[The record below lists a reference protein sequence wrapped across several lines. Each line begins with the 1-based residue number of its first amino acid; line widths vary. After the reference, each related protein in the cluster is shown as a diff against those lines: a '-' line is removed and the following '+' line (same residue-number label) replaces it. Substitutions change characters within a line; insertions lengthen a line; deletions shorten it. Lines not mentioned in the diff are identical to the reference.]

1 MLFTSV
7 SAAGFPLFHPI
18 FKSTI
23 DTACIKNIVHRS
35 ANCYN
40 KSNNLVLTAVKGAIQ
55 RMAKKKI
62 KGTRILAAVLTAAMV
77 FTQTPYTALAAE
89 SDAGF
94 VTVQNET
101 EQTGQADDGTGD
113 NGETGD
119 VSGSDET
126 GDMPGGTGDNGEN
139 GGTGD
144 ISDNNGNNGETGDVS
159 DGNGGTGDV
168 SGPDS
173 EASVSGNDITV
184 YSEEEAGTGSLTV
197 EGNSESYS
205 YDAENDVITVKN
217 GAELTFHSADGYGAE
232 NYSHTRI
239 YVEKD
244 AKATLTLDG
253 VYINVSDKAVS
264 PLEIAENSAGV
275 VSVVLK
281 NNNVLIAGEKAA
293 GIQKNGTAEGTLTI
307 SGSGALTAQGGKY
320 GAGIGSGY
328 EKAGSN
334 ISISGEEVTATGGY
348 GGAGI
353 GGGMYGAGISITIS
367 GGMVTATGGSYGAGI
382 GSGYHES
389 ASNIIISGGTI
400 IATGGYNGAGIGGG
414 KNGVG
419 SDISISGGEVTAAGG
434 SYGAGIGG
442 GYYGVGSNISISGGE
457 VTATGG
463 SCGAG
468 IGGGYYGV
476 GSNITISG
484 GTVTATGRGT
494 KSDIGGGNGGSTGT
508 VTITGGS
515 VKTTNSVLTGVI
527 NGNDTVYCT
536 VVDLTDEYGTEA
548 AVTDASETAYGMKDV
563 MTDADGKIYM
573 YLPAGE
579 TSILLGMYYYT
590 GTVSAEAG
598 ADNCLTRGK
607 CRYDLQVVGDPTY
620 YNRDEDSHII
630 QIKDGANL
638 TIKSADGY
646 GKDNYSQTRI
656 QIEANASVTL
666 TLDGAYMDA
675 SAIPYISSPI
685 LIPENSTGNVNII
698 LKGENGLKAGKYYAA
713 IQKNGDAENI
723 GTLTISGDGS
733 LMAAGG
739 YNAAGIGSGAD
750 KPVKNIVINSGT
762 VTATGGDSA
771 AGIGSGYYGAGSN
784 ITISGGTVT
793 ATGGESGAGIGGGSD
808 RSGSNI
814 TISGG
819 TVTAT
824 GRENGAGI
832 GGGFY
837 GEGND
842 ITISGGTVTATSLT
856 VRKENYSTGA
866 GIGGGACGNGSNIT
880 ITGGTVIAT
889 AIAEA
894 GKISTG
900 AGIGGGYSKEGNHIT
915 ISGGTVTATSIA
927 KGEDGTT
934 GAGIGGGY
942 GGMGNHITIS
952 GGTVTAIS
960 SVTGEY
966 GCGGAGIGGGYS
978 REGNNIT
985 ISGGTVTALST
996 ADDASNEGYGIGSG
1010 WGANDSTPMVTGGN
1024 IKVNKLCGI
1033 QGKDGNE
1040 LYDAYPA
1047 RADLLLLAGK
1057 NAAVGNPVL
1066 QTYNKKTG
1074 ETKTLSYNLN
1084 DVCTMEDGYL
1094 YMYLPVDT
1102 EDTVTRLVFDNAVY
1116 EAAVKEFNYENQ
1128 PDRFN
1133 DFALISSTDGKAE
1146 YGEVLREDVPE
1157 DGIIPDGIWM
1167 SDLQAGGYTYTG
1179 KAITPSFRVYDG
1191 KKMLAVKKDYTVSYK
1206 NNINAATADDAKKAP
1221 TITVKSTGNYK
1232 GTETRTF
1239 TINPASMDV
1248 TEQRINIDN
1257 LYLAAPTGKNPK
1269 GIKAVPVVT
1278 DNGKKLSENK
1288 DYTVN
1293 HVTLNEQNAEN
1304 KNANSYVN
1312 PGKYTVEITGK
1323 GNYTGTRQIT
1333 VTLTDVAKEQILM
1346 SKVTVAKVPDMT
1358 YDADF
1363 CEGKNAAGMTPALTV
1378 TYGSG
1383 KNKVTLYKEGDV
1395 NAAGETVSAE
1405 NADYTVTWINN
1416 KYVGTATAVLT
1427 GTGKI
1432 LEDGTVSGTY
1442 FGEKRITFKIKGTAL
1457 SASMVSWADGSKNVS
1472 VVYNGEEQEP
1482 LVRVSLQKKV
1492 KDENGKTVTQTV
1504 YLGEYNDYFN
1514 IGDYKVS
1521 YLKNVDAG
1529 TATVVVTGA
1538 GGYTGT
1544 VKKTFKIT
1552 QADLSAA
1559 DMEAKI
1565 AANGTQGTYGNNASD
1580 GSNASGSGD
1589 AADSAI
1595 KVSFVKNGAKPAV
1608 VVTAKL
1614 ANGSTVTLKEGKDY
1628 TITYANNKAVSEGKN
1643 LTEKKLPLITV
1654 KGKGNFKGSVKQTFT
1669 ITNKSLA
1676 DTVNPITVAV
1686 TDVAANKNKGKFVSK
1701 PVVTDADGV
1710 KLKEK
1715 TDYTLTY
1722 SLLTEGGAVE
1732 LDTKTGIV
1740 NEPGSIVRITITGA
1754 GNYQGEGSVLTA
1766 DYRITEF
1773 DFAKVTVKVVP
1784 KTLPY
1789 TTKPVTLTEDDLIL
1803 TMKVGTGKQA
1813 VVEKLSLI
1821 TDGDDTKDG
1830 YKIIGYK
1837 NNVNKG
1843 TAQVTLQ
1850 GCGKYGGTKT
1860 VKFYIGTRPFL
1871 WWLRNV

>member
-1 MLFTSV
+1 
-7 SAAGFPLFHPI
+7 
-18 FKSTI
+18 
-23 DTACIKNIVHRS
+23 
-35 ANCYN
+35 
-40 KSNNLVLTAVKGAIQ
+40 
-55 RMAKKKI
+55 MAKKKI
-62 KGTRILAAVLTAAMV
+62 KGTRILAAILTAAMV
-77 FTQTPYTALAAE
+77 FTSTPYTALAAE
-89 SDAGF
+89 SEAGY

-113 NGETGD
+113 ISDNNGGNGETGD
-119 VSGSDET
+119 VSG
-126 GDMPGGTGDNGEN
+126 
-139 GGTGD
+139 
-144 ISDNNGNNGETGDVS
+144 
-159 DGNGGTGDV
+159 GNGGTGDV
-168 SGPDS
+168 SGGSGRDVSGPDS
-173 EASVSGNDITV
+173 EVSVSGNDIAV
-184 YSEEEAGTGSLTV
+184 YGATATGTLTV
-197 EGNSESYS
+197 EGNSGSYS
-205 YDAENDVITVKN
+205 YDAEKDVITVKN

-232 NYSHTRI
+232 NPSQTRI

-264 PLEIAENSAGV
+264 PLEIAEDSTGA

-281 NNNVLIAGEKAA
+281 GSNALTAGEKAA
-293 GIQKNGTAEGTLTI
+293 GIQKNGTADGTLTI

-334 ISISGEEVTATGGY
+334 ISISGGEVTATGG
-348 GGAGI
+348 
-353 GGGMYGAGISITIS
+353 
-367 GGMVTATGGSYGAGI
+367 
-382 GSGYHES
+382 E
-389 ASNIIISGGTI
+389 
-400 IATGGYNGAGIGGG
+400 NGAGIGGG
-414 KNGVG
+414 DSRDGN
-419 SDISISGGEVTAAGG
+419 D
-434 SYGAGIGG
+434 
-442 GYYGVGSNISISGGE
+442 
-457 VTATGG
+457 
-463 SCGAG
+463 
-468 IGGGYYGV
+468 
-476 GSNITISG
+476 ITISG
-484 GTVTATGRGT
+484 GTVTATGGGYGAG
-494 KSDIGGGNGGSTGT
+494 IGGGNWGSTGK

-515 VKTTNSVLTGVI
+515 VKTTKGVLTGVT
-527 NGNDTVYCT
+527 NGTDEVYCT
-536 VVDLTDEYGTEA
+536 VVDLTEEFGIEA
-548 AVTDASETAYGMKDV
+548 AVTDVGETAYGMKDV

-598 ADNCLTRGK
+598 ADNRLTRGK
-607 CRYDLQVVGDPTY
+607 CRYDLLVLGDPAY
-620 YNRDEDSHII
+620 YERNEIPQGI
-630 QIKDGANL
+630 LIKDGANL
-638 TIKSADGY
+638 TVKSGNGY

-656 QIEANASVTL
+656 EIEKDASVTL
-666 TLDGAYMDA
+666 TLDGT
-675 SAIPYISSPI
+675 YIDTIDTTDSPI

-698 LKGENGLKAGKYYAA
+698 LKGENGLKAGRYYAA
-713 IQKNGDAENI
+713 IQKDGDAENI
-723 GTLTISGDGS
+723 GTLTISGDGA
-733 LMAAGG
+733 LIAQGG
-739 YNAAGIGSGAD
+739 KQGAGIGGGHEKAGN
-750 KPVKNIVINSGT
+750 NIVISGGE
-762 VTATGGDSA
+762 VTATGGEYA
-771 AGIGSGYYGAGSN
+771 AGIGGGMYGSGSS

-793 ATGGESGAGIGGGSD
+793 ATGGECGAGVGSGYYE
-808 RSGSNI
+808 SGSNI

-819 TVTAT
+819 TVIAQ
-824 GRENGAGI
+824 GGNQGAGI
-832 GGGFY
+832 GGGKS
-837 GEGND
+837 GAGNNID
-842 ITISGGTVTATSLT
+842 ISGGTVIATATAGDDGATGAGIGGGYAGMGNNITISGGTVTATST
-856 VRKENYSTGA
+856 ATGEYGCA
-866 GIGGGACGNGSNIT
+866 
-880 ITGGTVIAT
+880 
-889 AIAEA
+889 
-894 GKISTG
+894 G
-900 AGIGGGYSKEGNHIT
+900 AGIGGGY
-915 ISGGTVTATSIA
+915 ACM
-927 KGEDGTT
+927 
-934 GAGIGGGY
+934 GIG
-942 GGMGNHITIS
+942 
-952 GGTVTAIS
+952 
-960 SVTGEY
+960 
-966 GCGGAGIGGGYS
+966 
-978 REGNNIT
+978 IT

-996 ADDASNEGYGIGSG
+996 ADEAYREGAGIGSG
-1010 WGANDSTPMVTGGN
+1010 CGTGISGPEIYGGN
-1024 IKVNKLCGI
+1024 IKASRLSGVL
-1033 QGKDGNE
+1033 GKEGKVY
-1040 LYDAYPA
+1040 LA

-1057 NAAVGNPVL
+1057 NAVVGNPVL

-1074 ETKTLSYNLN
+1074 ETKTLSYNLK

-1094 YMYLPVDT
+1094 YMYLPADT

-1116 EAAVKEFNYENQ
+1116 EATVKKFDYGLEPGRYS
-1128 PDRFN
+1128 
-1133 DFALISSTDGKAE
+1133 DFTLINSTDGKAE
-1146 YGEVLREDVPE
+1146 YGEVLREDVPD

-1206 NNINAATADDAKKAP
+1206 NNIKAATADDAKKAP

-1239 TINPASMDV
+1239 TINPASMDA

-1257 LYLAAPTGKNPK
+1257 LYLAAPAGKNPK

-1304 KNANSYVN
+1304 KNANSYVT

-1333 VTLTDVAKEQILM
+1333 VILADVAKEQILM
-1346 SKVTVAKVPDMT
+1346 SKVTVARVPDVT
-1358 YDADF
+1358 YDADL
-1363 CEGKNAAGMTPALTV
+1363 CDGNNAKGMTPALTV

-1416 KYVGTATAVLT
+1416 RYVGTATAVLT

-1432 LEDGTVSGTY
+1432 LEDGTVSGQY

-1457 SASMVSWADGSKNVS
+1457 SASMVSWVDGSKNVS
-1472 VVYNGEEQEP
+1472 VVYNGGEQEP
-1482 LVRVSLQKKV
+1482 RVRVSLQKKV
-1492 KDENGKTVTQTV
+1492 KGKDGKMVTQTT
-1504 YLGEYNDYFN
+1504 YLREYDEYAQY
-1514 IGDYKVS
+1514 GDYKVS

-1529 TATVVVTGA
+1529 TATVVITGA

-1552 QADLSAA
+1552 QADLAA
-1559 DMEAKI
+1559 EGTEAKI
-1565 AANGTQGTYGNNASD
+1565 GV
-1580 GSNASGSGD
+1580 
-1589 AADSAI
+1589 ADSI
-1595 KVSFVKNGAKPAV
+1595 PFVKNGAKPAI
-1608 VVTAKL
+1608 VVTAKM
-1614 ANGSTVTLKEGKDY
+1614 ANGNTVTLKEGKDY
-1628 TITYANNKAVSEGKN
+1628 TVTYANNKAVSEGKN

-1654 KGKGNFKGSVKQTFT
+1654 KGKGNFKGSIKQNFT

-1676 DTVNPITVAV
+1676 DTVNPITVTV
-1686 TDVAANKNKGKFVSK
+1686 VDVPVNKNKGKFVSK
-1701 PVVTDADGV
+1701 PVVTDETGT

-1715 TDYTLTY
+1715 TDYTLSY
-1722 SLLTEGGAVE
+1722 SLLMANGEETK
-1732 LDTKTGIV
+1732 LDVKKDVV

-1766 DYRITEF
+1766 DYRITES
-1773 DFAKVTVKVVP
+1773 DFKKVTVKVVP

-1789 TTKPVTLTEDDLIL
+1789 TTKPVTLTEEDLIL

-1813 VVEKLSLI
+1813 VVEELKLI

>member
-1 MLFTSV
+1 
-7 SAAGFPLFHPI
+7 
-18 FKSTI
+18 
-23 DTACIKNIVHRS
+23 
-35 ANCYN
+35 
-40 KSNNLVLTAVKGAIQ
+40 
-55 RMAKKKI
+55 MAKKKI
-62 KGTRILAAVLTAAMV
+62 RGTRILAAVLMVAMV

-89 SDAGF
+89 SEVGF

-101 EQTGQADDGTGD
+101 EQTGQADDGN
-113 NGETGD
+113 NGETGENGD

-126 GDMPGGTGDNGEN
+126 GDMPGDNGEN
-139 GGTGD
+139 GGNGGAGD
-144 ISDNNGNNGETGDVS
+144 VSDGDGETGDVS
-159 DGNGGTGDV
+159 DGNGETGDV

-173 EASVSGNDITV
+173 EVSVSGNDIAV
-184 YSEEEAGTGSLTV
+184 YGAAATATGTLTV
-197 EGNSESYS
+197 EGNSGSYS

-217 GAELTFHSADGYGAE
+217 GANLTFHSADGYGAE
-232 NYSHTRI
+232 NPSQTRI

-244 AKATLTLDG
+244 AKATLILDG
-253 VYINVSDKAVS
+253 VYINVSDKAAS
-264 PLEIAENSAGV
+264 PLEIAEDSTGA

-281 NNNVLIAGEKAA
+281 GSNALTAGEKAA
-293 GIQKNGTAEGTLTI
+293 GIQKNGTADGTLTI
-307 SGSGALTAQGGKY
+307 SGSGTLTAQGGEYGAGIGGGKNGAGSNISISGGEVTATGGHG

-334 ISISGEEVTATGGY
+334 ISISGGEVTATGGY

-353 GGGMYGAGISITIS
+353 GGGMYGAGSSITIS
-367 GGMVTATGGSYGAGI
+367 GGMVTTTGGA
-382 GSGYHES
+382 
-389 ASNIIISGGTI
+389 
-400 IATGGYNGAGIGGG
+400 
-414 KNGVG
+414 
-419 SDISISGGEVTAAGG
+419 
-434 SYGAGIGG
+434 YGAGIGG
-442 GYYGVGSNISISGGE
+442 GYCGVGSNITITGGII
-457 VTATGG
+457 TATGG

-468 IGGGYYGV
+468 IGGGDSRDGNDI
-476 GSNITISG
+476 SISG

-494 KSDIGGGNGGSTGT
+494 KSDIGGGTGGSTGK

-515 VKTTNSVLTGVI
+515 VKTTNGALTGVT
-527 NGNDTVYCT
+527 NGTDTVYYT
-536 VVDLTDEYGTEA
+536 EVDLSEEYGAEA
-548 AVTDASETAYGMKDV
+548 AVTDVGETAYGMKDV

-573 YLPAGE
+573 YLPADENG
-579 TSILLGMYYYT
+579 TTIVFGTHFYS

-598 ADNCLTRGK
+598 ADNRLTRGTECK
-607 CRYDLQVVGDPTY
+607 YSLLVLGDSAY
-620 YNRDEDSHII
+620 YERNESTQGIL
-630 QIKDGANL
+630 IKDGADL
-638 TIKSADGY
+638 IIKSANGY
-646 GKDNYSQTRI
+646 GKDNYSSMRI
-656 QIEANASVTL
+656 QIEENASVTL

-698 LKGENGLKAGKYYAA
+698 LKGENGLKAGRYYAA
-713 IQKNGDAENI
+713 IQKNGNAENI
-723 GTLTISGDGS
+723 GTLTISGDGA
-733 LMAAGG
+733 LIAQGG
-739 YNAAGIGSGAD
+739 KQGAGIGGGHEKAGN
-750 KPVKNIVINSGT
+750 NIVISGGE
-762 VTATGGDSA
+762 VTATGGEYA
-771 AGIGSGYYGAGSN
+771 AGIGGGMYGSGSSIA
-784 ITISGGTVT
+784 ISGGTVT
-793 ATGGESGAGIGGGSD
+793 ATGGECGAGVGSGYYE
-808 RSGSNI
+808 SGSNI

-819 TVTAT
+819 TVIAQ
-824 GRENGAGI
+824 GGNQGAGI
-832 GGGFY
+832 GGGK
-837 GEGND
+837 
-842 ITISGGTVTATSLT
+842 S
-856 VRKENYSTGA
+856 GA
-866 GIGGGACGNGSNIT
+866 GNNID
-880 ITGGTVIAT
+880 
-889 AIAEA
+889 
-894 GKISTG
+894 
-900 AGIGGGYSKEGNHIT
+900 

-927 KGEDGTT
+927 TGEYGCA

-942 GGMGNHITIS
+942 AGM
-952 GGTVTAIS
+952 
-960 SVTGEY
+960 
-966 GCGGAGIGGGYS
+966 
-978 REGNNIT
+978 GNNIT
-985 ISGGTVTALST
+985 ISGGTVTATSTATGEYGCAGAGIGGGYACMGIGIIISGGTVTALST
-996 ADDASNEGYGIGSG
+996 ADEAYWEGYGIGSG
-1010 WGANDSTPMVTGGN
+1010 CSTGISGPEIYGGN
-1024 IKVNKLCGI
+1024 IKASRLSGVL
-1033 QGKDGNE
+1033 GKDGDE
-1040 LYDAYPA
+1040 LHEAYLA

-1057 NAAVGNPVL
+1057 NAALGNPVL

-1074 ETKTLSYNLN
+1074 ETKTLSYNLK

-1094 YMYLPVDT
+1094 YMYLPADT

-1116 EAAVKEFNYENQ
+1116 EATVKKFDYELE
-1128 PDRFN
+1128 PGRYS
-1133 DFALISSTDGKAE
+1133 DFTLISSTDGKAE

-1239 TINPASMDV
+1239 TINPASLDA

-1257 LYLAAPTGKNPK
+1257 LYLAAPAGKNPK

-1293 HVTLNEQNAEN
+1293 HVTLNEQNPEN
-1304 KNANSYVN
+1304 KNANSYVT

-1333 VTLTDVAKEQILM
+1333 VTLADVAKEQILM
-1346 SKVTVAKVPDMT
+1346 SKVTVAKVPDVT
-1358 YDADF
+1358 YDADL
-1363 CEGKNAAGMTPALTV
+1363 CEGRSPAGMTPALTV

-1416 KYVGTATAVLT
+1416 RYVGTATAVLT

-1432 LEDGTVSGTY
+1432 LEDGTAIGTY

-1482 LVRVSLQKKV
+1482 EVRVSLQKKV
-1492 KDENGKTVTQTV
+1492 KGKDGKMVTQTT
-1504 YLGEYNDYFN
+1504 YLWEYDDYYKE
-1514 IGDYKVS
+1514 GDYKVS

-1529 TATVVVTGA
+1529 TATVVITGV

-1552 QADLSAA
+1552 QADLAA
-1559 DMEAKI
+1559 EGTEAKI
-1565 AANGTQGTYGNNASD
+1565 AAG
-1580 GSNASGSGD
+1580 GD

-1595 KVSFVKNGAKPAV
+1595 KVAFAKNGAKPAI

-1614 ANGSTVTLKEGKDY
+1614 ANGNTVTLKEGKDY
-1628 TITYANNKAVSEGKN
+1628 TVTYANNKAVSEGKN

-1676 DTVNPITVAV
+1676 DAVNPITVTVA
-1686 TDVAANKNKGKFVSK
+1686 DVPANKNKGKFVSK

-1715 TDYTLTY
+1715 TDYMLTY
-1722 SLLTEGGAVE
+1722 SLVTEGGAVE

-1740 NEPGSIVRITITGA
+1740 NEPGSIVRITITGV

-1773 DFAKVTVKVVP
+1773 DFKKVTIKVVP

-1789 TTKPVTLTEDDLIL
+1789 TMKPVTLTEDDLVI
-1803 TMKVGTGKQA
+1803 TMKVGTGRQA
-1813 VVEKLSLI
+1813 VVEELKLI

-1860 VKFYIGTRPFL
+1860 VKFYIGTRPFF
-1871 WWLRNV
+1871 WWIMP

>member
-1 MLFTSV
+1 
-7 SAAGFPLFHPI
+7 
-18 FKSTI
+18 
-23 DTACIKNIVHRS
+23 
-35 ANCYN
+35 
-40 KSNNLVLTAVKGAIQ
+40 
-55 RMAKKKI
+55 MAKKKI
-62 KGTRILAAVLTAAMV
+62 RGTRILAAVLMVAMV

-89 SDAGF
+89 SEVGF

-101 EQTGQADDGTGD
+101 EQTEQEEDVSGNA
-113 NGETGD
+113 GD
-119 VSGSDET
+119 VSGGSS
-126 GDMPGGTGDNGEN
+126 DNGEN
-139 GGTGD
+139 GDVSGGTGD
-144 ISDNNGNNGETGDVS
+144 ISDNNGGTGETGDVS
-159 DGNGGTGDV
+159 GGNGGTGDV
-168 SGPDS
+168 SGGSGRDVSGPDS
-173 EASVSGNDITV
+173 EVSVSGNDIAV
-184 YSEEEAGTGSLTV
+184 YGVATTATGTLTV
-197 EGNSESYS
+197 EGNSGSYS

-217 GAELTFHSADGYGAE
+217 GANLTFHSADGYGAE
-232 NYSHTRI
+232 NPSQTRI

-244 AKATLTLDG
+244 AKATLTLEG
-253 VYINVSDKAVS
+253 VYINVSDKAAS
-264 PLEIAENSAGV
+264 PLEIAEDSTGA

-281 NNNVLIAGEKAA
+281 GSNALTAGEKAA
-293 GIQKNGTAEGTLTI
+293 GIQKNGTADGTLTI

-320 GAGIGSGY
+320 GVGIGSGY
-328 EKAGSN
+328 HESASN
-334 ISISGEEVTATGGY
+334 ITISGGEVTATGGY

-353 GGGMYGAGISITIS
+353 GGGMYGAGSSITIS
-367 GGMVTATGGSYGAGI
+367 GGMVTTTGGNGGAGI

-389 ASNIIISGGTI
+389 ASNITISGGTI
-400 IATGGYNGAGIGGG
+400 IAKGGYNGAGIGGG
-414 KNGVG
+414 KNG
-419 SDISISGGEVTAAGG
+419 A
-434 SYGAGIGG
+434 
-442 GYYGVGSNISISGGE
+442 GSNIGISGGE

-463 SCGAG
+463 GYGAG

-476 GSNITISG
+476 GSNITITGGIITATGGSCGAGIGGGDSRDGNDITISG
-484 GTVTATGRGT
+484 GTVTATGGGYGVG
-494 KSDIGGGNGGSTGT
+494 IGGGTWGSTGK

-515 VKTTNSVLTGVI
+515 VKTTKGVLTGVT
-527 NGNDTVYCT
+527 NGTDEVYCT
-536 VVDLTDEYGTEA
+536 VVDLTEEFGIEA
-548 AVTDASETAYGMKDV
+548 AVTDVGETAYGMKDV

-598 ADNCLTRGK
+598 ADNRLTRGK
-607 CRYDLQVVGDPTY
+607 CRYDLQVVGDPAY
-620 YNRDEDSHII
+620 YDRDEDSHII

-638 TIKSADGY
+638 TIKSGNGY

-656 QIEANASVTL
+656 EIEKDASVTL
-666 TLDGAYMDA
+666 TLDGT
-675 SAIPYISSPI
+675 YIDTTDSPI

-698 LKGENGLKAGKYYAA
+698 LKGENGLKAGRYYAA
-713 IQKNGDAENI
+713 IQKDGDAENI
-723 GTLTISGDGS
+723 GTLTISGDGA
-733 LMAAGG
+733 LIAQGG
-739 YNAAGIGSGAD
+739 KQGAGIGGGHEKAGN
-750 KPVKNIVINSGT
+750 NIVISGGE
-762 VTATGGDSA
+762 VTATGGEYA
-771 AGIGSGYYGAGSN
+771 AGIGGGMYGSGSS

-793 ATGGESGAGIGGGSD
+793 ATGGECGAGVGSGYYE
-808 RSGSNI
+808 SGSNI

-819 TVTAT
+819 TVIAQ
-824 GRENGAGI
+824 GGNQGAGI
-832 GGGFY
+832 GGGKS
-837 GEGND
+837 GAGNNID
-842 ITISGGTVTATSLT
+842 ISGGTVIATATAGDDGATGAGIGGGYAGMGNNITISGGTVTATST
-856 VRKENYSTGA
+856 ATGEYGCA
-866 GIGGGACGNGSNIT
+866 
-880 ITGGTVIAT
+880 
-889 AIAEA
+889 
-894 GKISTG
+894 G
-900 AGIGGGYSKEGNHIT
+900 AGIGGGY
-915 ISGGTVTATSIA
+915 ACM
-927 KGEDGTT
+927 
-934 GAGIGGGY
+934 GIG
-942 GGMGNHITIS
+942 
-952 GGTVTAIS
+952 
-960 SVTGEY
+960 
-966 GCGGAGIGGGYS
+966 
-978 REGNNIT
+978 IT

-996 ADDASNEGYGIGSG
+996 ADEAYREGAGIGSG
-1010 WGANDSTPMVTGGN
+1010 CGTGISGPGIYGGN
-1024 IKVNKLCGI
+1024 IKASRLSGVF
-1033 QGKDGNE
+1033 GKEGE
-1040 LYDAYPA
+1040 VYLA
-1047 RADLLLLAGK
+1047 RADLLLLVGK
-1057 NAAVGNPVL
+1057 NAALGNPVL

-1074 ETKTLSYNLN
+1074 ETKTLSYNLK

-1094 YMYLPVDT
+1094 YMYLPADT
-1102 EDTVTRLVFDNAVY
+1102 EGTVTRLVFDNAVY
-1116 EAAVKEFNYENQ
+1116 EATVKKFDYGLEPGRYS
-1128 PDRFN
+1128 
-1133 DFALISSTDGKAE
+1133 DFTLISSTDGKAE
-1146 YGEVLREDVPE
+1146 YGEVLREDVPD

-1206 NNINAATADDAKKAP
+1206 NNIKAATADDAKKAP

-1239 TINPASMDV
+1239 TINPASLDA

-1278 DNGKKLSENK
+1278 DNGKKLSENR

-1304 KNANSYVN
+1304 KNANSYVT

-1333 VTLTDVAKEQILM
+1333 VTLADVAKEQILM
-1346 SKVTVAKVPDMT
+1346 SKVTVARVPDVT
-1358 YDADF
+1358 YDADL
-1363 CEGKNAAGMTPALTV
+1363 CDGNNAKGMTPALTV

-1416 KYVGTATAVLT
+1416 RYVGTATVVLT

-1432 LEDGTVSGTY
+1432 LEDGTVSGQY

-1457 SASMVSWADGSKNVS
+1457 SANMVSWVDGSKNVS
-1472 VVYNGEEQEP
+1472 VVYNGGEQEP
-1482 LVRVSLQKKV
+1482 RVRVSLQKKV
-1492 KDENGKTVTQTV
+1492 KGKDGKMVTQTTT
-1504 YLGEYNDYFN
+1504 LREYDEYAQY
-1514 IGDYKVS
+1514 GDYKVS

-1529 TATVVVTGA
+1529 TATVVITGA

-1552 QADLSAA
+1552 QADLAA
-1559 DMEAKI
+1559 EGTEAKI
-1565 AANGTQGTYGNNASD
+1565 GV
-1580 GSNASGSGD
+1580 
-1589 AADSAI
+1589 ADSI
-1595 KVSFVKNGAKPAV
+1595 PFVKNGAKPAI
-1608 VVTAKL
+1608 VVTAKM
-1614 ANGSTVTLKEGKDY
+1614 ANGNTVTLKEGKDY
-1628 TITYANNKAVSEGKN
+1628 TVTYANNKAVSEGKN

-1654 KGKGNFKGSVKQTFT
+1654 KGKGNFKGSIKQTFT

-1676 DTVNPITVAV
+1676 DKVNPITVTVA
-1686 TDVAANKNKGKFVSK
+1686 DVPANKNKGKFVSK
-1701 PVVTDADGV
+1701 PVVTDETGT

-1715 TDYTLTY
+1715 TDYTLSY
-1722 SLLTEGGAVE
+1722 SLLMANGEETK
-1732 LDTKTGIV
+1732 LDVKKDVV
-1740 NEPGSIVRITITGA
+1740 NEPGSTIRITITGA

-1766 DYRITEF
+1766 DYRITES
-1773 DFAKVTVKVVP
+1773 DFKKVTVKVVP

-1789 TTKPVTLTEDDLIL
+1789 TTKPVTLTEEDLIL

-1813 VVEKLSLI
+1813 VVETLPLI

>member
-1 MLFTSV
+1 M
-7 SAAGFPLFHPI
+7 
-18 FKSTI
+18 
-23 DTACIKNIVHRS
+23 
-35 ANCYN
+35 
-40 KSNNLVLTAVKGAIQ
+40 KGAIQ

-62 KGTRILAAVLTAAMV
+62 RGTRILAAVLMVAMV

-89 SDAGF
+89 SEVGF

-101 EQTGQADDGTGD
+101 EQTGQADDGN
-113 NGETGD
+113 NGETGENGD

-126 GDMPGGTGDNGEN
+126 GDMPGDNGEN
-139 GGTGD
+139 GG
-144 ISDNNGNNGETGDVS
+144 NGETGDVS
-159 DGNGGTGDV
+159 DGNGETGDVSDGDGETGDV

-173 EASVSGNDITV
+173 EVSVSGNDIAV
-184 YSEEEAGTGSLTV
+184 YGAAATTTGTLTV
-197 EGNSESYS
+197 EGSSGSYS
-205 YDAENDVITVKN
+205 YDAENDIITVKN

-232 NYSHTRI
+232 NPSQTRI
-239 YVEKD
+239 FVEKD

-253 VYINVSDKAVS
+253 VYINVSDKAAS
-264 PLEIAENSAGV
+264 PLEIAEGSTGA

-281 NNNVLIAGEKAA
+281 GTNVLTAGEKAA
-293 GIQKNGTAEGTLTI
+293 GIQKNGTADGTLTI

-334 ISISGEEVTATGGY
+334 ICISGGEVTAIGGY

-353 GGGMYGAGISITIS
+353 GGGMYGAGSSITIS
-367 GGMVTATGGSYGAGI
+367 GGTVTTTGGNGGAGV

-389 ASNIIISGGTI
+389 ASNITISGGNV
-400 IATGGYNGAGIGGG
+400 IAKGGYYGAGIGGG
-414 KNGVG
+414 KNGF
-419 SDISISGGEVTAAGG
+419 
-434 SYGAGIGG
+434 
-442 GYYGVGSNISISGGE
+442 GSNIGISGGE

-463 SCGAG
+463 AYGAG
-468 IGGGYYGV
+468 IGGGYCGV
-476 GSNITISG
+476 GSNITITGGIITATGGDFGAGIGGGDSRDGNDISISG

-494 KSDIGGGNGGSTGT
+494 KSDIGGGNWGSTGK

-515 VKTTNSVLTGVI
+515 VKTTKGVLTGVT
-527 NGNDTVYCT
+527 NGTDTVYYT
-536 VVDLTDEYGTEA
+536 EVDLSEEYGAEA
-548 AVTDASETAYGMKDV
+548 AVTDVGETAYGMKDV

-573 YLPAGE
+573 YLPADENG
-579 TSILLGMYYYT
+579 TTIVFGKHFYS

-598 ADNCLTRGK
+598 ADNRLTRGTECK
-607 CRYDLQVVGDPTY
+607 YSLLVLGDPAY
-620 YNRDEDSHII
+620 YERNEIPQGI
-630 QIKDGANL
+630 LIKDGANL

-646 GKDNYSQTRI
+646 GKDNYFQTRI
-656 QIEANASVTL
+656 EIEKDASVTL
-666 TLDGAYMDA
+666 TLDGT
-675 SAIPYISSPI
+675 YIDTTDSPI

-698 LKGENGLKAGKYYAA
+698 LKGENGLKAGDYCAA
-713 IQKNGDAENI
+713 IQKDGDAENI
-723 GTLTISGDGS
+723 GTLTISGSGA
-733 LMAAGG
+733 LIAQGG
-739 YNAAGIGSGAD
+739 KQGAGIGGGHEKAGN
-750 KPVKNIVINSGT
+750 NIVISGGE
-762 VTATGGDSA
+762 VTATGGEYA
-771 AGIGSGYYGAGSN
+771 AGIGGGMYGSGSS

-793 ATGGESGAGIGGGSD
+793 ATGGECGAGVGSGYYE
-808 RSGSNI
+808 SGSNI

-819 TVTAT
+819 TVIAQ
-824 GRENGAGI
+824 GGNQGAGI
-832 GGGFY
+832 GGGKS
-837 GEGND
+837 GAGNNID
-842 ITISGGTVTATSLT
+842 ISGGTVTATS
-856 VRKENYSTGA
+856 
-866 GIGGGACGNGSNIT
+866 
-880 ITGGTVIAT
+880 IAT
-889 AIAEA
+889 GEYGCA
-894 GKISTG
+894 G
-900 AGIGGGYSKEGNHIT
+900 AGIGGGYAGMGNNIT

-927 KGEDGTT
+927 TGEYGCA

-942 GGMGNHITIS
+942 ACM
-952 GGTVTAIS
+952 
-960 SVTGEY
+960 
-966 GCGGAGIGGGYS
+966 GIG
-978 REGNNIT
+978 IT

-996 ADDASNEGYGIGSG
+996 ADEAYWEGDGIGSG
-1010 WGANDSTPMVTGGN
+1010 CSTGISGPEIYGGN
-1024 IKVNKLCGI
+1024 IKASRLSGVL
-1033 QGKDGNE
+1033 GKDGDE
-1040 LYDAYPA
+1040 PYEAYLA

-1057 NAAVGNPVL
+1057 NAALGNPVL

-1074 ETKTLSYNLN
+1074 ETKTLSYNLK

-1116 EAAVKEFNYENQ
+1116 EATVKKFDYGREPGRYS
-1128 PDRFN
+1128 
-1133 DFALISSTDGKAE
+1133 DFTLISSTDGKAE

-1239 TINPASMDV
+1239 TINPASLDA

-1257 LYLAAPTGKNPK
+1257 LYLAAPAGKNPK

-1293 HVTLNEQNAEN
+1293 HVTLNEQNEEN
-1304 KNANSYVN
+1304 KNANSYVT

-1333 VTLTDVAKEQILM
+1333 VTLADVAKEQILM
-1346 SKVTVAKVPDMT
+1346 SKVTVAKVPDVT
-1358 YDADF
+1358 YDANF
-1363 CEGKNAAGMTPALTV
+1363 CEGNNAKGMTPALTV

-1416 KYVGTATAVLT
+1416 RYVGTATVVLT

-1432 LEDGTVSGTY
+1432 LEDGTAIGTY

-1457 SASMVSWADGSKNVS
+1457 SANMVSWADGSKNVS

-1482 LVRVSLQKKV
+1482 GVRVSLQKKV

-1504 YLGEYNDYFN
+1504 NLREYNDYYN
-1514 IGDYKVS
+1514 VGDYKVS

-1529 TATVVVTGA
+1529 TATVVITGVK
-1538 GGYTGT
+1538 GYTGT

-1552 QADLSAA
+1552 QADLAA
-1559 DMEAKI
+1559 EGTEAKI
-1565 AANGTQGTYGNNASD
+1565 GV
-1580 GSNASGSGD
+1580 
-1589 AADSAI
+1589 ADSIPFA
-1595 KVSFVKNGAKPAV
+1595 KNGAKPAI

-1614 ANGSTVTLKEGKDY
+1614 ANGNTVTLKEGKDF
-1628 TITYANNKAVSEGKN
+1628 TVTYANNKAVSEGKN

-1669 ITNKSLA
+1669 ITNKNLA
-1676 DTVNPITVAV
+1676 DTVNPITVTVA
-1686 TDVAANKNKGKFVSK
+1686 DVPANKNKGKFVSK

-1715 TDYTLTY
+1715 TDYMLTY
-1722 SLLTEGGAVE
+1722 SLVTEGGAVE

-1740 NEPGSIVRITITGA
+1740 NEPGSIVRITITGV

-1773 DFAKVTVKVVP
+1773 DFKKVTVKVVP

-1789 TTKPVTLTEDDLIL
+1789 TMKPVTLTEDDLVI
-1803 TMKVGTGKQA
+1803 TMKVGTGRQA
-1813 VVEKLSLI
+1813 VVEELKLI

-1843 TAQVTLQ
+1843 AAQVTLQ

-1860 VKFYIGTRPFL
+1860 VKFYIGTRPFF
-1871 WWLRNV
+1871 WWIMP

>member
-1 MLFTSV
+1 MH
-7 SAAGFPLFHPI
+7 G
-18 FKSTI
+18 
-23 DTACIKNIVHRS
+23 S

-40 KSNNLVLTAVKGAIQ
+40 RLNNFVLKAVKGAIQ
-55 RMAKKKI
+55 GMAKKKI
-62 KGTRILAAVLTAAMV
+62 KGTRILAAILTAAMV
-77 FTQTPYTALAAE
+77 FTQAPYTALAAE
-89 SDAGF
+89 SEAGY

-101 EQTGQADDGTGD
+101 EQTGQADDGIGN
-113 NGETGD
+113 NGN
-119 VSGSDET
+119 
-126 GDMPGGTGDNGEN
+126 NGEN
-139 GGTGD
+139 GGKGNNGAGDVSDGSDKDGGNSGTGD
-144 ISDNNGNNGETGDVS
+144 ISDNNGGNGETGDVS
-159 DGNGGTGDV
+159 GGNGDVSGGYGRDV

-173 EASVSGNDITV
+173 EVSVSGNDIAV
-184 YSEEEAGTGSLTV
+184 YGATATGTLTV
-197 EGNSESYS
+197 EGNNGSYS

-217 GAELTFHSADGYGAE
+217 GANLTFHSADGYGAE
-232 NYSHTRI
+232 NPSQTRI

-253 VYINVSDKAVS
+253 VYINVSDKAAS
-264 PLEIAENSAGV
+264 PLEIAEDSTGA

-281 NNNVLIAGEKAA
+281 GSNALTAGEKAA
-293 GIQKNGTAEGTLTI
+293 GIQKNGTADGTLTI
-307 SGSGALTAQGGKY
+307 SGSGALTVQGGKY

-334 ISISGEEVTATGGY
+334 ISISGGEVTVTGGY

-353 GGGMYGAGISITIS
+353 GGGMYGAGSSITIS
-367 GGMVTATGGSYGAGI
+367 GGMVTTTGGNGGAGI
-382 GSGYHES
+382 GSGYSRS
-389 ASNIIISGGTI
+389 ASNITISGGTV
-400 IATGGYNGAGIGGG
+400 IAKGGYNGAGIGGG
-414 KNGVG
+414 KNG
-419 SDISISGGEVTAAGG
+419 A
-434 SYGAGIGG
+434 
-442 GYYGVGSNISISGGE
+442 GSNIGISGGE

-463 SCGAG
+463 GYGAG

-484 GTVTATGRGT
+484 GEVTATGGENGAGIGGGDSRDGNDITISGGTVTATGGGYGVG
-494 KSDIGGGNGGSTGT
+494 IGGGTWGSTGK

-515 VKTTNSVLTGVI
+515 VKTTKGVLTGVT
-527 NGNDTVYCT
+527 NGTDEVYCT
-536 VVDLTDEYGTEA
+536 VVDLTEEFGIEA
-548 AVTDASETAYGMKDV
+548 AVTDVGETAYGMKDV

-598 ADNCLTRGK
+598 ADNRLTRGK
-607 CRYDLQVVGDPTY
+607 CRYDLQVVGDPAY
-620 YNRDEDSHII
+620 YDRDEDSHII

-638 TIKSADGY
+638 TIKSGNGY

-656 QIEANASVTL
+656 EIEKDASVTL
-666 TLDGAYMDA
+666 TLDGT
-675 SAIPYISSPI
+675 YIDTTDSPI

-698 LKGENGLKAGKYYAA
+698 LKGENGLKAGRYYAA
-713 IQKNGDAENI
+713 IQKDGDAENI
-723 GTLTISGDGS
+723 GTLTISGDGA
-733 LMAAGG
+733 LIAQGG
-739 YNAAGIGSGAD
+739 KQGAGIGGGHEKAGN
-750 KPVKNIVINSGT
+750 NIVISGGE
-762 VTATGGDSA
+762 VTATGGEYA
-771 AGIGSGYYGAGSN
+771 AGIGGGMYGSGSS

-793 ATGGESGAGIGGGSD
+793 ATGGECGAGVGSGYYE
-808 RSGSNI
+808 SGSNI

-819 TVTAT
+819 TVIAQ
-824 GRENGAGI
+824 GGNQGAGI
-832 GGGFY
+832 GGGKS
-837 GEGND
+837 GAGNNID
-842 ITISGGTVTATSLT
+842 ISGGTVIATATAGDDGATGAGIGGGYAGMGNNITISGGTVTATST
-856 VRKENYSTGA
+856 ATGEYGCA
-866 GIGGGACGNGSNIT
+866 
-880 ITGGTVIAT
+880 
-889 AIAEA
+889 
-894 GKISTG
+894 G
-900 AGIGGGYSKEGNHIT
+900 AGIGGGY
-915 ISGGTVTATSIA
+915 ACM
-927 KGEDGTT
+927 
-934 GAGIGGGY
+934 GIG
-942 GGMGNHITIS
+942 
-952 GGTVTAIS
+952 
-960 SVTGEY
+960 
-966 GCGGAGIGGGYS
+966 
-978 REGNNIT
+978 IT

-996 ADDASNEGYGIGSG
+996 ADEAYREGAGIGSG
-1010 WGANDSTPMVTGGN
+1010 CGTGISGPEIYGGN
-1024 IKVNKLCGI
+1024 IKASRLSGVL
-1033 QGKDGNE
+1033 GKEGKVY
-1040 LYDAYPA
+1040 LA
-1047 RADLLLLAGK
+1047 RADLLLLVGK
-1057 NAAVGNPVL
+1057 NAALGNPVL

-1074 ETKTLSYNLN
+1074 ETKTLSYNLK

-1094 YMYLPVDT
+1094 YMYLPADT

-1116 EAAVKEFNYENQ
+1116 EATVKKFDYGLEPGRYS
-1128 PDRFN
+1128 
-1133 DFALISSTDGKAE
+1133 DFTLISSTDGKAE
-1146 YGEVLREDVPE
+1146 YGEVLREDVPD

-1206 NNINAATADDAKKAP
+1206 NNIKAATADDAKKAP

-1239 TINPASMDV
+1239 TINPASLDA

-1269 GIKAVPVVT
+1269 GIRAVPVVT
-1278 DNGKKLSENK
+1278 DNGKKLSENR

-1304 KNANSYVN
+1304 KNANSYVT

-1333 VTLTDVAKEQILM
+1333 VTLADVAKEQILM
-1346 SKVTVAKVPDMT
+1346 SKVTVAKVPDVT
-1358 YDADF
+1358 YDANL
-1363 CEGKNAAGMTPALTV
+1363 CEGRIAAGMTPALTV

-1416 KYVGTATAVLT
+1416 RYVGTATAVLT

-1432 LEDGTVSGTY
+1432 LEDGTAIGTY
-1442 FGEKRITFKIKGTAL
+1442 FGEKRITFRIKGTAL

-1482 LVRVSLQKKV
+1482 RVRVSLQKKV
-1492 KDENGKTVTQTV
+1492 KGKDGKMVTQTT
-1504 YLGEYNDYFN
+1504 YLREYNEYYKV
-1514 IGDYKVS
+1514 GDYKVS

-1529 TATVVVTGA
+1529 TATVVITGV

-1552 QADLSAA
+1552 QADLAA
-1559 DMEAKI
+1559 EGTEAKI
-1565 AANGTQGTYGNNASD
+1565 GV
-1580 GSNASGSGD
+1580 
-1589 AADSAI
+1589 ADSI
-1595 KVSFVKNGAKPAV
+1595 PFVKNGAKPAI
-1608 VVTAKL
+1608 VVTAKM
-1614 ANGSTVTLKEGKDY
+1614 ANGNTVTLKEGKDY
-1628 TITYANNKAVSEGKN
+1628 TVTYANNKAVSEGKN

-1654 KGKGNFKGSVKQTFT
+1654 KGKGNFKGSIKQTFT

-1676 DTVNPITVAV
+1676 DKVNPITVTVA
-1686 TDVAANKNKGKFVSK
+1686 DVPANKNKGKFVSK
-1701 PVVTDADGV
+1701 PVVTDETGT

-1715 TDYTLTY
+1715 TDYTLSY
-1722 SLLTEGGAVE
+1722 SLVTEGGAVE

-1766 DYRITEF
+1766 DYRITEL
-1773 DFAKVTVKVVP
+1773 DFKKVTVKVVP

-1789 TTKPVTLTEDDLIL
+1789 TTKPVTLTEEDLIL
-1803 TMKVGTGKQA
+1803 TMKVGTGRQA
-1813 VVEKLSLI
+1813 VVEELKLI

>member
-1 MLFTSV
+1 
-7 SAAGFPLFHPI
+7 
-18 FKSTI
+18 
-23 DTACIKNIVHRS
+23 
-35 ANCYN
+35 
-40 KSNNLVLTAVKGAIQ
+40 
-55 RMAKKKI
+55 MAKKKI
-62 KGTRILAAVLTAAMV
+62 RGTRILAAVLMVAMV
-77 FTQTPYTALAAE
+77 FTQTPYKALAAE
-89 SDAGF
+89 SEVGF

-101 EQTGQADDGTGD
+101 EQTEQEEDVSGNAGDVSGGSSDNGENGDVSGGTGD
-113 NGETGD
+113 VSDNNGGTGETGDVSDGDGETGD
-119 VSGSDET
+119 VSGSD
-126 GDMPGGTGDNGEN
+126 
-139 GGTGD
+139 
-144 ISDNNGNNGETGDVS
+144 
-159 DGNGGTGDV
+159 
-168 SGPDS
+168 S
-173 EASVSGNDITV
+173 EVSVSGNDIAV
-184 YSEEEAGTGSLTV
+184 YGAAATATGTLTV
-197 EGNSESYS
+197 EGNNGSYS

-217 GAELTFHSADGYGAE
+217 GANLTFHSADGYGAE
-232 NYSHTRI
+232 NPSQTRI

-244 AKATLTLDG
+244 AKATLILDG
-253 VYINVSDKAVS
+253 VYINVSDKAAS
-264 PLEIAENSAGV
+264 PLEIAEDSTGA

-281 NNNVLIAGEKAA
+281 GSNALIAGEKAA
-293 GIQKNGTAEGTLTI
+293 GIQKNGTADGTLTI

-334 ISISGEEVTATGGY
+334 ISISGGEVTATGGY

-353 GGGMYGAGISITIS
+353 GGGMYGAGSSITIS
-367 GGMVTATGGSYGAGI
+367 GGMVTTTGGNGGAGI

-389 ASNIIISGGTI
+389 ASNISISGGTV
-400 IATGGYNGAGIGGG
+400 IAKGGYNGAGIGGG
-414 KNGVG
+414 KNGAG
-419 SDISISGGEVTAAGG
+419 SSITISGGMVT
-434 SYGAGIGG
+434 
-442 GYYGVGSNISISGGE
+442 
-457 VTATGG
+457 TTGG
-463 SCGAG
+463 AYGAG

-484 GTVTATGRGT
+484 GTVTATGGENAAGIGGGDSRDGNDITISGGT
-494 KSDIGGGNGGSTGT
+494 VTATEGYGGAGIGGGNWGSTGK

-515 VKTTNSVLTGVI
+515 VKTTNGALTGVT
-527 NGNDTVYCT
+527 NGTDEVYCT
-536 VVDLTDEYGTEA
+536 VVDLTEEFGIEA
-548 AVTDASETAYGMKDV
+548 AVTDVGDTAYGMKDV

-573 YLPAGE
+573 YLPADENG
-579 TSILLGMYYYT
+579 TTIVFGTHFYS

-598 ADNCLTRGK
+598 ADNRLTRGTECK
-607 CRYDLQVVGDPTY
+607 YSLLVLGDSAY
-620 YNRDEDSHII
+620 YERNESTQGIL
-630 QIKDGANL
+630 IKDGADL
-638 TIKSADGY
+638 IIKSANGY
-646 GKDNYSQTRI
+646 GKDNYSPMRI
-656 QIEANASVTL
+656 QIEENASVTL

-675 SAIPYISSPI
+675 SEIPYISSPI
-685 LIPENSTGNVNII
+685 LIPEDSTGNVNII
-698 LKGENGLKAGKYYAA
+698 LKGENGLKAGNYYAA
-713 IQKNGDAENI
+713 IQKNGNAENI

-739 YNAAGIGSGAD
+739 YNAAGVGSSDG
-750 KPVKNIVINSGT
+750 KPVKNIVISSGII
-762 VTATGGDSA
+762 TATGGVYG
-771 AGIGSGYYGAGSN
+771 AGIGGGDRGTASN
-784 ITISGGTVT
+784 ITISGGTIT
-793 ATGGESGAGIGGGSD
+793 ATGGESGAGIGGGY
-808 RSGSNI
+808 
-814 TISGG
+814 
-819 TVTAT
+819 A
-824 GRENGAGI
+824 
-832 GGGFY
+832 
-837 GEGND
+837 
-842 ITISGGTVTATSLT
+842 
-856 VRKENYSTGA
+856 
-866 GIGGGACGNGSNIT
+866 
-880 ITGGTVIAT
+880 
-889 AIAEA
+889 
-894 GKISTG
+894 
-900 AGIGGGYSKEGNHIT
+900 KEGNHIT

-927 KGEDGTT
+927 AGKDGST

-942 GGMGNHITIS
+942 AGMGNDITIS

-960 SVTGEY
+960 SATGEY
-966 GCGGAGIGGGYS
+966 GRAGAGIGGGYS

-996 ADDASNEGYGIGSG
+996 ADEAYREGAGIGSG
-1010 WGANDSTPMVTGGN
+1010 WGANDDSTPMVTGGN

-1033 QGKDGNE
+1033 QGKDGDE
-1040 LYDAYPA
+1040 PYEAYLA

-1057 NAAVGNPVL
+1057 NAALGNPVL

-1074 ETKTLSYNLN
+1074 ETKTLSYNLK

-1094 YMYLPVDT
+1094 YMYLPADT

-1116 EAAVKEFNYENQ
+1116 EATVKKFDYELE
-1128 PDRFN
+1128 PGRYS
-1133 DFALISSTDGKAE
+1133 DFTLISSTDGKAE
-1146 YGEVLREDVPE
+1146 YGEVLREDVPD

-1206 NNINAATADDAKKAP
+1206 NNIKAATADDAKKAP

-1239 TINPASMDV
+1239 TINPASLDG

-1257 LYLAAPTGKNPK
+1257 LYLAAPAGKNPK

-1304 KNANSYVN
+1304 KNANSYVT

-1333 VTLTDVAKEQILM
+1333 VTLADVAKEQILM
-1346 SKVTVAKVPDMT
+1346 SKVTVAKVPDVT
-1358 YDADF
+1358 YDADL
-1363 CEGKNAAGMTPALTV
+1363 CEGNNAKGMTPALTV

-1416 KYVGTATAVLT
+1416 RYVGTATAVLT

-1432 LEDGTVSGTY
+1432 LEDGTAIGTY

-1457 SASMVSWADGSKNVS
+1457 SANMVSWADGSKNVS

-1482 LVRVSLQKKV
+1482 EVRVSLQKKV
-1492 KDENGKTVTQTV
+1492 KGKDGKMVTQTT
-1504 YLGEYNDYFN
+1504 YLREYDEYAQY
-1514 IGDYKVS
+1514 GDYKVS

-1529 TATVVVTGA
+1529 TATVVITGV

-1552 QADLSAA
+1552 QADLAA
-1559 DMEAKI
+1559 EGTEAKI
-1565 AANGTQGTYGNNASD
+1565 GV
-1580 GSNASGSGD
+1580 
-1589 AADSAI
+1589 ADSI
-1595 KVSFVKNGAKPAV
+1595 PFVKNGAKPAI
-1608 VVTAKL
+1608 VVTAKM
-1614 ANGSTVTLKEGKDY
+1614 ANGNTVTLKEGKDY
-1628 TITYANNKAVSEGKN
+1628 TVTYANNKAVSEGKN

-1654 KGKGNFKGSVKQTFT
+1654 KGKGNFKGSIKQTFT

-1676 DTVNPITVAV
+1676 DKVNPITVTVA
-1686 TDVAANKNKGKFVSK
+1686 DVPANKNKGKFVSK
-1701 PVVTDADGV
+1701 PVVTDETGT

-1715 TDYTLTY
+1715 TDYTLSY
-1722 SLLTEGGAVE
+1722 SLLMANGEETK
-1732 LDTKTGIV
+1732 LDVKKDVV
-1740 NEPGSIVRITITGA
+1740 NEPGSTIRITITGA
-1754 GNYQGEGSVLTA
+1754 GNYRGEGSVLTA

-1773 DFAKVTVKVVP
+1773 DFTKVTVKVVP

-1789 TTKPVTLTEDDLIL
+1789 TTKPVTLTEEDLIL
-1803 TMKVGTGKQA
+1803 TMKVGTGRQA
-1813 VVEKLSLI
+1813 VVEELKLI

-1860 VKFYIGTRPFL
+1860 VKFYIGTRPFF

>member
-1 MLFTSV
+1 MM
-7 SAAGFPLFHPI
+7 
-18 FKSTI
+18 
-23 DTACIKNIVHRS
+23 R
-35 ANCYN
+35 
-40 KSNNLVLTAVKGAIQ
+40 
-55 RMAKKKI
+55 KKV
-62 KGTRILAAVLTAAMV
+62 KGTRILAAILTAAMV
-77 FTQTPYTALAAE
+77 FTQAPYTALAAE
-89 SDAGF
+89 SEAGF
-94 VTVQNET
+94 VIVKNET
-101 EQTGQADDGTGD
+101 EQAGQADDGD
-113 NGETGD
+113 NGETGENGD

-126 GDMPGGTGDNGEN
+126 GDMPGDNGEN
-139 GGTGD
+139 GG
-144 ISDNNGNNGETGDVS
+144 NGETGDVS
-159 DGNGGTGDV
+159 DGNGETGDVSDGDGGTGDV

-173 EASVSGNDITV
+173 EVSVSGNDIAV
-184 YSEEEAGTGSLTV
+184 YGAAATATGTLTV
-197 EGNSESYS
+197 EGNSGSYS

-217 GAELTFHSADGYGAE
+217 GANLTFHSANGYGAE
-232 NYSHTRI
+232 NPSQTRI

-244 AKATLTLDG
+244 ANATLTLDG
-253 VYINVSDKAVS
+253 VYINVSDKAAS
-264 PLEIAENSAGV
+264 PLEIAEDSTGA

-281 NNNVLIAGEKAA
+281 NSNALTAGEKAA

-307 SGSGALTAQGGKY
+307 SGSGTLNAQGGEY
-320 GAGIGSGY
+320 GAGIGGGY
-328 EKAGSN
+328 CGVGSN
-334 ISISGEEVTATGGY
+334 ITITGGIITATGGSYGAGIGGGFWGGGSNITISGGEVTATGGY

-353 GGGMYGAGISITIS
+353 GGG
-367 GGMVTATGGSYGAGI
+367 
-382 GSGYHES
+382 
-389 ASNIIISGGTI
+389 
-400 IATGGYNGAGIGGG
+400 
-414 KNGVG
+414 
-419 SDISISGGEVTAAGG
+419 
-434 SYGAGIGG
+434 
-442 GYYGVGSNISISGGE
+442 YYGVGSNIAITGGII
-457 VTATGG
+457 TATGG
-463 SCGAG
+463 DGGAG
-468 IGGGYYGV
+468 IGGGDSRDGNDI
-476 GSNITISG
+476 SISG

-494 KSDIGGGNGGSTGT
+494 KSDIGGGIGGSTGT

-515 VKTTNSVLTGVI
+515 VKTTNGALTGVT
-527 NGNDTVYCT
+527 NGTDNVYYT
-536 VVDLTDEYGTEA
+536 VVDLTEEFGIEAVVTE
-548 AVTDASETAYGMKDV
+548 VGETAYGMKDV
-563 MTDADGKIYM
+563 RTDADGKIYM
-573 YLPAGE
+573 YLPVDENG
-579 TSILLGMYYYT
+579 TTIVFGKHFYS

-598 ADNCLTRGK
+598 ADNRLTRGTECK
-607 CRYDLQVVGDPTY
+607 YSLLVLGDPAY
-620 YNRDEDSHII
+620 YERNESTQGIL
-630 QIKDGANL
+630 IKDGANL

-656 QIEANASVTL
+656 EIEKDASVIL

-685 LIPENSTGNVNII
+685 LISENSTGNVNII
-698 LKGENGLKAGKYYAA
+698 LKGENGLKAGRYYAA
-713 IQKNGDAENI
+713 IQKDGDAEDI
-723 GTLTISGDGS
+723 GTLTISGEGS
-733 LMAAGG
+733 LIAMGG
-739 YNAAGIGSGAD
+739 VNAAGVGSGNA
-750 KPVKNIVINSGT
+750 KPVKNIMI
-762 VTATGGDSA
+762 TGG
-771 AGIGSGYYGAGSN
+771 
-784 ITISGGTVT
+784 TIT
-793 ATGGESGAGIGGGSD
+793 ATGGESGAGIGSGYY
-808 RSGSNI
+808 RAGSNI

-819 TVTAT
+819 TIMAT
-824 GRENGAGI
+824 GGNSAAGI
-832 GGGFY
+832 GGG
-837 GEGND
+837 E
-842 ITISGGTVTATSLT
+842 
-856 VRKENYSTGA
+856 RGA
-866 GIGGGACGNGSNIT
+866 GSNIT

-889 AIAEA
+889 ATAEA
-894 GKISTG
+894 ENISTG
-900 AGIGGGYSKEGNHIT
+900 AGIGGGYSGEGNNIT

-927 KGEDGTT
+927 VGDAGAT

-942 GGMGNHITIS
+942 AKEGNNITIS
-952 GGTVTAIS
+952 GGTVTATSIAVGDAGATGAGIGGGYNKDGSNITISGGTVIAIS

-966 GCGGAGIGGGYS
+966 SCAGAGIGGGYA
-978 REGNNIT
+978 GMGIGIT

-996 ADDASNEGYGIGSG
+996 ADNASCEGYGIGSG
-1010 WGANDSTPMVTGGN
+1010 WGANDDSTPMVTGGN

-1033 QGKDGNE
+1033 QGKDGDE
-1040 LYDAYPA
+1040 PYEAYPA

-1074 ETKTLSYNLN
+1074 ETKTLSYNLK

-1116 EAAVKEFNYENQ
+1116 EVEVKEFNYEYQ

-1133 DFALISSTDGKAE
+1133 EFTLISSTDGKAE
-1146 YGEVLREDVPE
+1146 YGEVLREDVPD

-1191 KKMLAVKKDYTVSYK
+1191 KKMLTVKKDYTVSYK

-1239 TINPASMDV
+1239 TIIPASLEA

-1257 LYLAAPTGKNPK
+1257 LYLAAPAGKNPK

-1293 HVTLNEQNAEN
+1293 HVTLNGQNPEN
-1304 KNANSYVN
+1304 KNANSYVT

-1333 VTLTDVAKEQILM
+1333 VTLADVAKEQVLM
-1346 SKVTVAKVPDMT
+1346 SKVTVAKVPDVT
-1358 YDADF
+1358 YDANF
-1363 CEGKNAAGMTPALTV
+1363 CEGNNAKGMTPALTV

-1395 NAAGETVSAE
+1395 NAAGETVFAE

-1416 KYVGTATAVLT
+1416 RYVGTATAVLT

-1432 LEDGTVSGTY
+1432 LEDGTASGTY

-1457 SASMVSWADGSKNVS
+1457 SANMVSWADGSKNVS

-1482 LVRVSLQKKV
+1482 GVRVSLQKKV
-1492 KDENGKTVTQTV
+1492 KGKDGKMVTQTTT
-1504 YLGEYNDYFN
+1504 LREYDDYYKD
-1514 IGDYKVS
+1514 GDYKVS

-1529 TATVVVTGA
+1529 TATVVITGV

-1552 QADLSAA
+1552 QADLAA
-1559 DMEAKI
+1559 EGTEAKI
-1565 AANGTQGTYGNNASD
+1565 GV
-1580 GSNASGSGD
+1580 
-1589 AADSAI
+1589 ADSIPFA
-1595 KVSFVKNGAKPAV
+1595 KNGAKPAI

-1614 ANGSTVTLKEGKDY
+1614 ANGNTVTLKEGKDF
-1628 TITYANNKAVSEGKN
+1628 TVTYANNKAVSEGKN

-1654 KGKGNFKGSVKQTFT
+1654 KGKGNFKGSIKQNFT

-1676 DTVNPITVAV
+1676 DTINPITVTV
-1686 TDVAANKNKGKFVSK
+1686 NDVPANKNKGKFVSK
-1701 PVVTDADGV
+1701 PVITDADGV

-1722 SLLTEGGAVE
+1722 SLLMANGEETK
-1732 LDTKTGIV
+1732 LDVKKDVV
-1740 NEPGSIVRITITGA
+1740 NEPGSTVRITITGA

-1766 DYRITEF
+1766 DYRITEL
-1773 DFAKVTVKVVP
+1773 DFKKVTVKVVP

-1789 TTKPVTLTEDDLIL
+1789 TMKPVTLTEDDLVI

-1813 VVEKLSLI
+1813 VVEELKLI

-1860 VKFYIGTRPFL
+1860 VKFYIGTRPFF
-1871 WWLRNV
+1871 WWIMP

>member
-1 MLFTSV
+1 MM
-7 SAAGFPLFHPI
+7 
-18 FKSTI
+18 
-23 DTACIKNIVHRS
+23 R
-35 ANCYN
+35 
-40 KSNNLVLTAVKGAIQ
+40 
-55 RMAKKKI
+55 KKV
-62 KGTRILAAVLTAAMV
+62 KGTRILAAILTAAMV
-77 FTQTPYTALAAE
+77 FTQAPYTALAAE
-89 SDAGF
+89 SEAGY

-101 EQTGQADDGTGD
+101 EQTGQADDGN
-113 NGETGD
+113 NGETGENGD

-126 GDMPGGTGDNGEN
+126 GDMPGDNGEN
-139 GGTGD
+139 GG
-144 ISDNNGNNGETGDVS
+144 NGETGDVS
-159 DGNGGTGDV
+159 DGNGETGDVSDGDGGTGDV

-173 EASVSGNDITV
+173 EVSVSGNDIAV
-184 YSEEEAGTGSLTV
+184 YGAAATATGTLTV
-197 EGNSESYS
+197 KGNSGSYS

-217 GAELTFHSADGYGAE
+217 GAELTFHSAKGYGAK
-232 NYSHTRI
+232 NPSKTRI
-239 YVEKD
+239 FVEKD

-253 VYINVSDKAVS
+253 VYINVSDKAAS
-264 PLEIAENSAGV
+264 PLEIAKNSVGA
-275 VSVVLK
+275 VSVVLEGSNTLTAGK
-281 NNNVLIAGEKAA
+281 NSA
-293 GIQKNGTAEGTLTI
+293 GIQKNGTADGTLTI
-307 SGSGALTAQGGKY
+307 SGSGTLTAQGG
-320 GAGIGSGY
+320 
-328 EKAGSN
+328 EF
-334 ISISGEEVTATGGY
+334 
-348 GGAGI
+348 GAGI
-353 GGGMYGAGISITIS
+353 GGGSDENGN
-367 GGMVTATGGSYGAGI
+367 
-382 GSGYHES
+382 
-389 ASNIIISGGTI
+389 NIIITGGTI
-400 IATGGYNGAGIGGG
+400 IATA
-414 KNGVG
+414 
-419 SDISISGGEVTAAGG
+419 SM
-434 SYGAGIGG
+434 SYYSGAGIGG
-442 GYYGVGSNISISGGE
+442 GYY
-457 VTATGG
+457 A
-463 SCGAG
+463 A
-468 IGGGYYGV
+468 

-484 GTVTATGRGT
+484 GTVTATGGQNGAGIGGGYSKEGNNITISGGTVTATGGQYGAGIGGGSRETGSDITISGGTVTATGGLCGAGIGGGGDYYESDVRGVGSNIT
-494 KSDIGGGNGGSTGT
+494 INGGEVTATGGDFGAGIGGGRYENGRNITISGGTVTATGGWCGAGIGGGEGRTGSDITVSGGTITTTGGKEATDIGGGSGGSTRM

-515 VKTTNSVLTGVI
+515 VKTKNGALTGVI
-527 NGNDTVYCT
+527 NGTNAVYCT
-536 VVDLTDEYGTEA
+536 VVDLTDEIGTEA
-548 AVTDASETAYGMKDV
+548 AVTDVGETAYGMKDV

-579 TSILLGMYYYT
+579 TSIVFGTHFYS

-598 ADNCLTRGK
+598 ADNRLTRSTECK
-607 CRYDLQVVGDPTY
+607 YSLLVLGDPAY
-620 YNRDEDSHII
+620 YERNESTQGIL
-630 QIKDGANL
+630 IKDGADL
-638 TIKSADGY
+638 IIKSANGY
-646 GKDNYSQTRI
+646 GKDNYSPMRI
-656 QIEANASVTL
+656 QIEENASVTL

-675 SAIPYISSPI
+675 SAIPYISAPI

-698 LKGENGLKAGKYYAA
+698 LKSENGLKAGNYYAA
-713 IQKNGDAENI
+713 IQKNGNAENI

-739 YNAAGIGSGAD
+739 YNAAGVGSSDG
-750 KPVKNIVINSGT
+750 KPVKNIVISSGII
-762 VTATGGDSA
+762 TATGGVYG
-771 AGIGSGYYGAGSN
+771 AGIGGGDRGTASN
-784 ITISGGTVT
+784 ITISGGTIT
-793 ATGGESGAGIGGGSD
+793 ATGG
-808 RSGSNI
+808 N
-814 TISGG
+814 
-819 TVTAT
+819 
-824 GRENGAGI
+824 NGAGI
-832 GGGFY
+832 GGGGY
-837 GEGND
+837 AGM
-842 ITISGGTVTATSLT
+842 
-856 VRKENYSTGA
+856 
-866 GIGGGACGNGSNIT
+866 GIG
-880 ITGGTVIAT
+880 
-889 AIAEA
+889 
-894 GKISTG
+894 
-900 AGIGGGYSKEGNHIT
+900 IT

-927 KGEDGTT
+927 AGDYEVT
-934 GAGIGGGY
+934 GAGIGGGAR
-942 GGMGNHITIS
+942 GTGSNITIT
-952 GGTVTAIS
+952 GGTVTATSIA
-960 SVTGEY
+960 TGEY
-966 GCGGAGIGGGYS
+966 GCAGAGIGGGYA
-978 REGNNIT
+978 GMGIGIT

-996 ADDASNEGYGIGSG
+996 ADDASYEGYGIGSG
-1010 WGANDSTPMVTGGN
+1010 WGANDDSTPTVTGGN

-1033 QGKDGNE
+1033 QGKDGDE
-1040 LYDAYPA
+1040 PYEAYLA

-1057 NAAVGNPVL
+1057 NAVVGNPVL

-1074 ETKTLSYNLN
+1074 ETKTLSYNLK

-1094 YMYLPVDT
+1094 YMYLPADT

-1116 EAAVKEFNYENQ
+1116 EATVKKFDYGREPGRYS
-1128 PDRFN
+1128 
-1133 DFALISSTDGKAE
+1133 DFTLISSTDGKAE
-1146 YGEVLREDVPE
+1146 YGEVLREDVPD

-1167 SDLQAGGYTYTG
+1167 SDLQTGGYTYTG

-1239 TINPASMDV
+1239 TINPASLDA

-1257 LYLAAPTGKNPK
+1257 LYLAAPAGKNPK

-1293 HVTLNEQNAEN
+1293 HVTLNGQNPEN
-1304 KNANSYVN
+1304 KNANSYVT

-1333 VTLTDVAKEQILM
+1333 VTLADVAKEQILM
-1346 SKVTVAKVPDMT
+1346 SKVTVAKVPDVA
-1358 YDADF
+1358 YDANF
-1363 CEGKNAAGMTPALTV
+1363 CEGNNAKGMTPALTV

-1416 KYVGTATAVLT
+1416 RYVGTATVVLT

-1432 LEDGTVSGTY
+1432 LEDGTAIGQY
-1442 FGEKRITFKIKGTAL
+1442 FGEKRITFRIKGTAL
-1457 SASMVSWADGSKNVS
+1457 SANMVSWADGSKNVS

-1482 LVRVSLQKKV
+1482 RVRVRLQKKV
-1492 KDENGKTVTQTV
+1492 KDENGKTVTQTTT
-1504 YLGEYNDYFN
+1504 LREYDEYAQY
-1514 IGDYKVS
+1514 GDYKVS

-1529 TATVVVTGA
+1529 TATVVITGA

-1552 QADLSAA
+1552 QADLAAA
-1559 DMEAKI
+1559 DAEAKI
-1565 AANGTQGTYGNNASD
+1565 AASGAQEAN
-1580 GSNASGSGD
+1580 GSNATGSGD

-1595 KVSFVKNGAKPAV
+1595 KVAFAKNGAKPAI
-1608 VVTAKL
+1608 VVTAKM
-1614 ANGSTVTLKEGKDY
+1614 ANGNTVTLKEGKDY
-1628 TITYANNKAVSEGKN
+1628 TVTYVNNKAVSEGKN

-1676 DTVNPITVAV
+1676 DAVNPITVTV
-1686 TDVAANKNKGKFVSK
+1686 NDVPANKNKGKFVSK

-1722 SLLTEGGAVE
+1722 SLVTEGGAVE

-1754 GNYQGEGSVLTA
+1754 GNYRGEDSVLTA

-1773 DFAKVTVKVVP
+1773 DFTKVTVKVVP

-1789 TTKPVTLTEDDLIL
+1789 TTKPVTLTEEDLIL

-1813 VVEKLSLI
+1813 VVEELKLI

>member
-1 MLFTSV
+1 
-7 SAAGFPLFHPI
+7 
-18 FKSTI
+18 
-23 DTACIKNIVHRS
+23 
-35 ANCYN
+35 
-40 KSNNLVLTAVKGAIQ
+40 
-55 RMAKKKI
+55 MAKKKI
-62 KGTRILAAVLTAAMV
+62 KGTRILAAILTAAMV
-77 FTQTPYTALAAE
+77 FTSTPYTALAAE
-89 SDAGF
+89 SEAGY
-94 VTVQNET
+94 VTVQNEI
-101 EQTGQADDGTGD
+101 EQTGQADDGTGNNGNNGENGGKGNNGAGDFSDGSDETGDIPGNSGD
-113 NGETGD
+113 NRDNGGSGNAGDVSGGTGDVSDNNGGTGETGDVSDGDGETGD
-119 VSGSDET
+119 VSGSD
-126 GDMPGGTGDNGEN
+126 
-139 GGTGD
+139 
-144 ISDNNGNNGETGDVS
+144 
-159 DGNGGTGDV
+159 
-168 SGPDS
+168 S
-173 EASVSGNDITV
+173 EVSVSGNDIAV
-184 YSEEEAGTGSLTV
+184 YGAAATATGTLTV
-197 EGNSESYS
+197 EENSGSYS

-217 GAELTFHSADGYGAE
+217 GANLTFHSADGYGAE
-232 NYSHTRI
+232 NPSQTRI

-264 PLEIAENSAGV
+264 PLEIAEDSTGA

-281 NNNVLIAGEKAA
+281 GSNALTAGEKAA
-293 GIQKNGTAEGTLTI
+293 GIQKNGTADGTLTI

-334 ISISGEEVTATGGY
+334 IT
-348 GGAGI
+348 
-353 GGGMYGAGISITIS
+353 
-367 GGMVTATGGSYGAGI
+367 
-382 GSGYHES
+382 
-389 ASNIIISGGTI
+389 ISGGTI
-400 IATGGYNGAGIGGG
+400 IAKGGYNGAGIGGG
-414 KNGVG
+414 KNGAG
-419 SDISISGGEVTAAGG
+419 SNISISGETITATGG
-434 SYGAGIGG
+434 AYGAGIGG
-442 GYYGVGSNISISGGE
+442 GD
-457 VTATGG
+457 
-463 SCGAG
+463 
-468 IGGGYYGV
+468 YGV

-484 GTVTATGRGT
+484 GTVTATGGENAAGIGGGDNRDGNDISISGGTVTATGRST
-494 KSDIGGGNGGSTGT
+494 KSDIGGGGGGSTGK

-515 VKTTNSVLTGVI
+515 VKTTKGVLIGVTNGTGA
-527 NGNDTVYCT
+527 VYCT
-536 VVDLTDEYGTEA
+536 VVDLTDEFGIEA
-548 AVTDASETAYGMKDV
+548 AVTDVGETAYGMKDV

-573 YLPAGE
+573 YLPADENG
-579 TSILLGMYYYT
+579 TKIVFGTHFYS

-598 ADNCLTRGK
+598 ADNRLTRGTECK
-607 CRYDLQVVGDPTY
+607 YSLLVLGAPAY
-620 YNRDEDSHII
+620 YERNESTQGIL
-630 QIKDGANL
+630 IKDGANL
-638 TIKSADGY
+638 TIKSGNGY
-646 GKDNYSQTRI
+646 GKNNYSPMRI
-656 QIEANASVTL
+656 QIEENASVTL

-698 LKGENGLKAGKYYAA
+698 LKGENGLKAGRYYAA
-713 IQKNGDAENI
+713 IQKNGNAENI

-733 LMAAGG
+733 LMAAGDN
-739 YNAAGIGSGAD
+739 NAAGIGSGD
-750 KPVKNIVINSGT
+750 GKPVKNIVISSGII
-762 VTATGGDSA
+762 TATGGVYG
-771 AGIGSGYYGAGSN
+771 AGIGGGDRGTASN
-784 ITISGGTVT
+784 ITISGGTIT
-793 ATGGESGAGIGGGSD
+793 ATGGESGAGIGGGD
-808 RSGSNI
+808 
-814 TISGG
+814 
-819 TVTAT
+819 
-824 GRENGAGI
+824 
-832 GGGFY
+832 Y

-842 ITISGGTVTATSLT
+842 ITISGGTVTATSIAAGDYE
-856 VRKENYSTGA
+856 VTGA
-866 GIGGGACGNGSNIT
+866 GIGGGAHGTGSNIT

-889 AIAEA
+889 ATAEA
-894 GKISTG
+894 ESISTGAGIGGGARGIGSNITITGGTVTATSTATGESGCAG

-915 ISGGTVTATSIA
+915 ISGGTVTATSIVA
-927 KGEDGTT
+927 GDYGST

-942 GGMGNHITIS
+942 AGMGNHITIS

-966 GCGGAGIGGGYS
+966 SCAGAGIGGGYS
-978 REGNNIT
+978 RKGNNIT

-996 ADDASNEGYGIGSG
+996 ADKAYREGAGIGSG
-1010 WGANDSTPMVTGGN
+1010 WGANDDSTPMVTGGN

-1033 QGKDGNE
+1033 QGKDGDE
-1040 LYDAYPA
+1040 PYEAYLA
-1047 RADLLLLAGK
+1047 RADLLPLAGK
-1057 NAAVGNPVL
+1057 NAALGNPVL

-1074 ETKTLSYNLN
+1074 ETKTLSYNLK

-1094 YMYLPVDT
+1094 YMYLPADT

-1116 EAAVKEFNYENQ
+1116 EATVKKFDYGLEPGRYS
-1128 PDRFN
+1128 
-1133 DFALISSTDGKAE
+1133 DFTLISSTDGKAE
-1146 YGEVLREDVPE
+1146 YGEVLREDVPD

-1167 SDLQAGGYTYTG
+1167 TDLQAGGYTYTG

-1239 TINPASMDV
+1239 TITPASLKESNPQIKAED
-1248 TEQRINIDN
+1248 

-1278 DNGKKLSENK
+1278 DNGKKLSENR

-1304 KNANSYVN
+1304 KNANSYVT

-1333 VTLTDVAKEQILM
+1333 VTLADVAKEQILM
-1346 SKVTVAKVPDMT
+1346 SKVTVAKVPDVT
-1358 YDADF
+1358 YDADL
-1363 CEGKNAAGMTPALTV
+1363 CEGRSPAGMTPALTV

-1416 KYVGTATAVLT
+1416 RYVGTATAVLT

-1432 LEDGTVSGTY
+1432 LEDGTVSGQY
-1442 FGEKRITFKIKGTAL
+1442 FGKKRITFKIKGTAL
-1457 SASMVSWADGSKNVS
+1457 SANMVSWADGSKNVS
-1472 VVYNGEEQEP
+1472 VVYNGGEQEP
-1482 LVRVSLQKKV
+1482 RVRVSLQKKV
-1492 KDENGKTVTQTV
+1492 KGKDGKMVTQTTT
-1504 YLGEYNDYFN
+1504 LREYDEHAQY
-1514 IGDYKVS
+1514 GDYKVS

-1529 TATVVVTGA
+1529 TATVVITGV

-1552 QADLSAA
+1552 QADLAA
-1559 DMEAKI
+1559 EGTEAKI
-1565 AANGTQGTYGNNASD
+1565 AASGAKSAYGSYASA
-1580 GSNASGSGD
+1580 GSNTSG
-1589 AADSAI
+1589 AI
-1595 KVSFVKNGAKPAV
+1595 KVAFAKNGAKPAI
-1608 VVTAKL
+1608 VVTAKM
-1614 ANGSTVTLKEGKDY
+1614 ANGNTVTLKEGKDY
-1628 TITYANNKAVSEGKN
+1628 TVTYANNKAVSEGKN

-1654 KGKGNFKGSVKQTFT
+1654 KGKGNFKGSIKQTFT

-1676 DTVNPITVAV
+1676 DKVNPITVTVA
-1686 TDVAANKNKGKFVSK
+1686 DVPANKNKGKFVSK
-1701 PVVTDADGV
+1701 PVVTDETGT

-1715 TDYTLTY
+1715 TDYTLSY
-1722 SLLTEGGAVE
+1722 SLLMANGEETK
-1732 LDTKTGIV
+1732 LDVKKDVV
-1740 NEPGSIVRITITGA
+1740 NEPGSTIRITITGA

-1773 DFAKVTVKVVP
+1773 DFTKVTVKVVP

-1789 TTKPVTLTEDDLIL
+1789 TTKPVTLTEEDLIL

-1813 VVEKLSLI
+1813 VVETLPLI

>member
-1 MLFTSV
+1 MM
-7 SAAGFPLFHPI
+7 
-18 FKSTI
+18 
-23 DTACIKNIVHRS
+23 R
-35 ANCYN
+35 
-40 KSNNLVLTAVKGAIQ
+40 
-55 RMAKKKI
+55 KKV
-62 KGTRILAAVLTAAMV
+62 KGTRILAAILTAAMV
-77 FTQTPYTALAAE
+77 FTQAPYTALAAE
-89 SDAGF
+89 REVGF

-101 EQTGQADDGTGD
+101 EQTGQADDD
-113 NGETGD
+113 NGETGENADVSGSDETGDIPGNSGDNRDNGGSGNAGD

-126 GDMPGGTGDNGEN
+126 GDMPGDNGEN
-139 GGTGD
+139 DGT
-144 ISDNNGNNGETGDVS
+144 GETGDVS
-159 DGNGGTGDV
+159 DGDGETGDV

-173 EASVSGNDITV
+173 EVSVSGNDIAV
-184 YSEEEAGTGSLTV
+184 YGATATGTLTV
-197 EGNSESYS
+197 EGNNGSYS

-217 GAELTFHSADGYGAE
+217 GANLTFHSADGYGAE
-232 NYSHTRI
+232 NPSQTRI

-264 PLEIAENSAGV
+264 PLEIADDSTGA

-281 NNNVLIAGEKAA
+281 DSNALTAGEKAA
-293 GIQKNGTAEGTLTI
+293 GIQKNGTADGTLTI

-334 ISISGEEVTATGGY
+334 ISISGGEVTATGGY

-353 GGGMYGAGISITIS
+353 GGGMYGAGSSITIS
-367 GGMVTATGGSYGAGI
+367 GGMVTTTGGNGGAGI

-389 ASNIIISGGTI
+389 ASNISISGGTV
-400 IATGGYNGAGIGGG
+400 IAKGGYNGAGIGGG
-414 KNGVG
+414 KNGAG
-419 SDISISGGEVTAAGG
+419 SSITISGGMVT
-434 SYGAGIGG
+434 
-442 GYYGVGSNISISGGE
+442 
-457 VTATGG
+457 TTGG
-463 SCGAG
+463 AYGAG

-484 GTVTATGRGT
+484 GTVTATGGENAAGIGGGDSRDGNDITISGGT
-494 KSDIGGGNGGSTGT
+494 VTATEGYGGAGIGGGNWGSTGK

-515 VKTTNSVLTGVI
+515 VKTTNGALTGVT
-527 NGNDTVYCT
+527 NGTDEVYCT
-536 VVDLTDEYGTEA
+536 VVDLTEEFGIEA
-548 AVTDASETAYGMKDV
+548 AVTDVGETAYGMKDV

-598 ADNCLTRGK
+598 ADNRLTRGK
-607 CRYDLQVVGDPTY
+607 CRYDLLVLGDPAY
-620 YNRDEDSHII
+620 YERNEIPQGI
-630 QIKDGANL
+630 LIKDGANL
-638 TIKSADGY
+638 TIKSGNGY

-656 QIEANASVTL
+656 EIEKDASVTL
-666 TLDGAYMDA
+666 TLDGT
-675 SAIPYISSPI
+675 YIDTIDTTDSPI

-698 LKGENGLKAGKYYAA
+698 LKGENGLKAGRYYAA
-713 IQKNGDAENI
+713 IQKNGNAENI

-739 YNAAGIGSGAD
+739 YNAAGVGSGNA
-750 KPVKNIVINSGT
+750 KTVKNIMITGGT
-762 VTATGGDSA
+762 ITATGGVFG
-771 AGIGSGYYGAGSN
+771 AGIGGGDRGTASN
-784 ITISGGTVT
+784 ITISGGTIT
-793 ATGGESGAGIGGGSD
+793 ATGGVYGAGIGGGN
-808 RSGSNI
+808 RGTASNI

-819 TVTAT
+819 TITAT

-832 GGGFY
+832 GGGYY

-842 ITISGGTVTATSLT
+842 IIISGGTVTAKSLA
-856 VRKENYSTGA
+856 VMKENDSTGA
-866 GIGGGACGNGSNIT
+866 GIGGGACGSGSNIT
-880 ITGGTVIAT
+880 ITGGTVT
-889 AIAEA
+889 AISSATGEYGRA
-894 GKISTG
+894 G
-900 AGIGGGYSKEGNHIT
+900 AGIGGGYSCT
-915 ISGGTVTATSIA
+915 
-927 KGEDGTT
+927 
-934 GAGIGGGY
+934 GIG
-942 GGMGNHITIS
+942 
-952 GGTVTAIS
+952 
-960 SVTGEY
+960 
-966 GCGGAGIGGGYS
+966 
-978 REGNNIT
+978 IT

-996 ADDASNEGYGIGSG
+996 ADNASCEGYGIGSG
-1010 WGANDSTPMVTGGN
+1010 WGANDSTPTVTGGN

-1033 QGKDGNE
+1033 QGKDGDE
-1040 LYDAYPA
+1040 PYEAYPA

-1057 NAAVGNPVL
+1057 NAALGNPVL

-1074 ETKTLSYNLN
+1074 ETKTLSYNLK

-1116 EAAVKEFNYENQ
+1116 EVEVKEFNYEYQ

-1133 DFALISSTDGKAE
+1133 EFTLISSTDGKAE
-1146 YGEVLREDVPE
+1146 YGEVLREDVPD

-1167 SDLQAGGYTYTG
+1167 SNLQAGGYTYTG

-1191 KKMLAVKKDYTVSYK
+1191 KKMLTVKKDYTVSYK

-1239 TINPASMDV
+1239 TIIPASMDA

-1257 LYLAAPTGKNPK
+1257 LYLAAPAGKNPK

-1278 DNGKKLSENK
+1278 DNGKKLVENK

-1293 HVTLNEQNAEN
+1293 HVTLNTLNAEN
-1304 KNANSYVN
+1304 KNANSYVT
-1312 PGKYTVEITGK
+1312 PGKYTIEIVGK

-1333 VTLTDVAKEQILM
+1333 VTLADVAKEQVLM
-1346 SKVTVAKVPDMT
+1346 SKVTVAKIPDVT

-1363 CEGKNAAGMTPALTV
+1363 CEGRIPTGMTPALTV

-1416 KYVGTATAVLT
+1416 RYVGTATAVLT

-1432 LEDGTVSGTY
+1432 LEDGTAIGTY

-1457 SASMVSWADGSKNVS
+1457 SANMVSWADGSKNVS

-1482 LVRVSLQKKV
+1482 GVRVSLQKKV
-1492 KDENGKTVTQTV
+1492 KDENGKTVTQTT
-1504 YLGEYNDYFN
+1504 YLREYDDYYKL
-1514 IGDYKVS
+1514 GDYKVS

-1529 TATVVVTGA
+1529 TATVVITGV

-1552 QADLSAA
+1552 QADLAA
-1559 DMEAKI
+1559 EGTEAKI
-1565 AANGTQGTYGNNASD
+1565 GV
-1580 GSNASGSGD
+1580 
-1589 AADSAI
+1589 ADSIPFA
-1595 KVSFVKNGAKPAV
+1595 KNGAKPAI

-1614 ANGSTVTLKEGKDY
+1614 ANGNTVTLKEGKDY

-1654 KGKGNFKGSVKQTFT
+1654 KGKGNFKGSIKQTFT

-1676 DTVNPITVAV
+1676 DVLNPITVTV
-1686 TDVAANKNKGKFVSK
+1686 NDVPANKNKGKFVSK

-1722 SLLTEGGAVE
+1722 SLVTEGGAVE

-1740 NEPGSIVRITITGA
+1740 NEPGSTVRITITGA
-1754 GNYQGEGSVLTA
+1754 GNYRGEDSVLTA

-1773 DFAKVTVKVVP
+1773 DFTKVTVKVVP

-1789 TTKPVTLTEDDLIL
+1789 TTKPVTLTEEDLIL

-1813 VVEKLSLI
+1813 VVEELKLI

>member
-1 MLFTSV
+1 
-7 SAAGFPLFHPI
+7 
-18 FKSTI
+18 
-23 DTACIKNIVHRS
+23 
-35 ANCYN
+35 
-40 KSNNLVLTAVKGAIQ
+40 
-55 RMAKKKI
+55 MAKKKI
-62 KGTRILAAVLTAAMV
+62 KGTRILAAILTAAMV
-77 FTQTPYTALAAE
+77 FTSTPYTALAAE
-89 SDAGF
+89 SEAGY
-94 VTVQNET
+94 VTVQNEI
-101 EQTGQADDGTGD
+101 EQTGQADDGTGNNGN
-113 NGETGD
+113 NGENGGKGNNGAGD
-119 VSGSDET
+119 FSDGSDET
-126 GDMPGGTGDNGEN
+126 GDIPGNSGDNRDNGGSGN
-139 GGTGD
+139 AGDVSGGTGD
-144 ISDNNGNNGETGDVS
+144 ISDNNGGTGETGDVS
-159 DGNGGTGDV
+159 DGDGETGDV

-173 EASVSGNDITV
+173 EVSVSGNDIAV
-184 YSEEEAGTGSLTV
+184 YGVAATATGTLMV
-197 EGNSESYS
+197 EGNSGSYS

-217 GAELTFHSADGYGAE
+217 GANLTFHSADGYGAE
-232 NYSHTRI
+232 NPSQTRI

-253 VYINVSDKAVS
+253 VYINVSDKAAS
-264 PLEIAENSAGV
+264 PLEIAEDSTGA

-281 NNNVLIAGEKAA
+281 GSNALTAGEKAA
-293 GIQKNGTAEGTLTI
+293 GIQKNGTADGTLTI

-334 ISISGEEVTATGGY
+334 ISISGGEVTATGGY

-353 GGGMYGAGISITIS
+353 GGGMYGTGISITIS
-367 GGMVTATGGSYGAGI
+367 GGTVTTTGGNGGAGV

-389 ASNIIISGGTI
+389 ASNISISGGTV
-400 IATGGYNGAGIGGG
+400 IAKGGYNGAGIGGG
-414 KNGVG
+414 KNGFG
-419 SDISISGGEVTAAGG
+419 SNIGISGGEVTATGG

-442 GYYGVGSNISISGGE
+442 GYD
-457 VTATGG
+457 
-463 SCGAG
+463 
-468 IGGGYYGV
+468 GV

-484 GTVTATGRGT
+484 GTVTATGGENAAGIGGGDNRDGNDISISGGT
-494 KSDIGGGNGGSTGT
+494 ITTTGGENATDIGGGSGGSTGT

-515 VKTTNSVLTGVI
+515 VKTTKGVLTGVT
-527 NGNDTVYCT
+527 NGTGAVYCT
-536 VVDLTDEYGTEA
+536 VVDLTDEFGIEA
-548 AVTDASETAYGMKDV
+548 AVTDVGETAYGMKDV

-573 YLPAGE
+573 YLPADENG
-579 TSILLGMYYYT
+579 TTIVFGTHFYS

-598 ADNCLTRGK
+598 ADNRLTRGTECK
-607 CRYDLQVVGDPTY
+607 YSLLVLGAPAY
-620 YNRDEDSHII
+620 YERNESTQGIL
-630 QIKDGANL
+630 IKDGANL
-638 TIKSADGY
+638 TIKSGNGY
-646 GKDNYSQTRI
+646 GKDNYSPMRM
-656 QIEANASVTL
+656 QIEENASVTL

-675 SAIPYISSPI
+675 SEIPYISSPI
-685 LIPENSTGNVNII
+685 LIPEDSTGNVNII
-698 LKGENGLKAGKYYAA
+698 LKGENGLKAGNYYAA
-713 IQKNGDAENI
+713 IQKNGNAENI

-739 YNAAGIGSGAD
+739 YNAAGVGSSDG
-750 KPVKNIVINSGT
+750 KPVKNIVISSGII
-762 VTATGGDSA
+762 TATGGVYG
-771 AGIGSGYYGAGSN
+771 AGIGGGDRGTASN
-784 ITISGGTVT
+784 ITISGGTIT
-793 ATGGESGAGIGGGSD
+793 ATGGESGAGIGGGD
-808 RSGSNI
+808 
-814 TISGG
+814 
-819 TVTAT
+819 
-824 GRENGAGI
+824 
-832 GGGFY
+832 Y

-842 ITISGGTVTATSLT
+842 ITISGGTVTATSIAAGDYE
-856 VRKENYSTGA
+856 VTGA
-866 GIGGGACGNGSNIT
+866 GIGGGAHGTGSNIT

-889 AIAEA
+889 ATAEA
-894 GKISTG
+894 ESISTGAGIGGGARGIGSNITITGGTVTATSTATGESGCAG

-915 ISGGTVTATSIA
+915 ISGGTVTATSIVA
-927 KGEDGTT
+927 GDYGST

-942 GGMGNHITIS
+942 AGMGNNITIS

-966 GCGGAGIGGGYS
+966 GRAGAGIGGGYS

-996 ADDASNEGYGIGSG
+996 ADNASCEGYGIGSG
-1010 WGANDSTPMVTGGN
+1010 WGANDSTPTVTGGN

-1033 QGKDGNE
+1033 QGKDGDE
-1040 LYDAYPA
+1040 PYEAYPA

-1057 NAAVGNPVL
+1057 NAALGNPVL

-1074 ETKTLSYNLN
+1074 ETKTLSYNLK

-1116 EAAVKEFNYENQ
+1116 EVEVKEFNYEYQ

-1133 DFALISSTDGKAE
+1133 EFTLISSTDGKAE
-1146 YGEVLREDVPE
+1146 YGEVLREDVPD

-1191 KKMLAVKKDYTVSYK
+1191 KKMLTVKKDYTVSYK

-1239 TINPASMDV
+1239 TIIPASMDA

-1257 LYLAAPTGKNPK
+1257 LYLAAPAGKNPK

-1278 DNGKKLSENK
+1278 DNGKKLVENK

-1293 HVTLNEQNAEN
+1293 HVTLNTLNAEN

-1312 PGKYTVEITGK
+1312 PGKYTIKIVGK

-1333 VTLTDVAKEQILM
+1333 VTLADVAKEQILM
-1346 SKVTVAKVPDMT
+1346 SKVTVAKVPDVT
-1358 YDADF
+1358 YDANF
-1363 CEGKNAAGMTPALTV
+1363 CEGNNAKGMTPALTV

-1416 KYVGTATAVLT
+1416 RYVGTATVVLT

-1432 LEDGTVSGTY
+1432 LEDGTVSGQY
-1442 FGEKRITFKIKGTAL
+1442 FGKKRITFKIKGTAL
-1457 SASMVSWADGSKNVS
+1457 SANMVSWADGSKNVS
-1472 VVYNGEEQEP
+1472 VVYNGGEQEP
-1482 LVRVSLQKKV
+1482 RVRVSLQKKV
-1492 KDENGKTVTQTV
+1492 KGKDGKMVTQTTT
-1504 YLGEYNDYFN
+1504 LREYDEYAQY
-1514 IGDYKVS
+1514 GDYKVS

-1529 TATVVVTGA
+1529 TATVVITGA

-1552 QADLSAA
+1552 QADLAA
-1559 DMEAKI
+1559 EGTEAKI
-1565 AANGTQGTYGNNASD
+1565 GV
-1580 GSNASGSGD
+1580 
-1589 AADSAI
+1589 ADSI
-1595 KVSFVKNGAKPAV
+1595 PFVKNGAKPAI
-1608 VVTAKL
+1608 VVTAKM
-1614 ANGSTVTLKEGKDY
+1614 ANGNTVTLKEGKDY
-1628 TITYANNKAVSEGKN
+1628 TVTYANNKAVSEGKN

-1654 KGKGNFKGSVKQTFT
+1654 KGKGNFKGSIKQTFT

-1676 DTVNPITVAV
+1676 DKVNPITVTVA
-1686 TDVAANKNKGKFVSK
+1686 DVPANKNKGKFVSK
-1701 PVVTDADGV
+1701 PVVTDETGT

-1715 TDYTLTY
+1715 TDYTLSY
-1722 SLLTEGGAVE
+1722 SLLMANGEETK
-1732 LDTKTGIV
+1732 LDVKKDVV
-1740 NEPGSIVRITITGA
+1740 NEPGSTIRITITGA
-1754 GNYQGEGSVLTA
+1754 GNYRGEGSVLTA
-1766 DYRITEF
+1766 DYRITES
-1773 DFAKVTVKVVP
+1773 DFKKVTVKVVP

-1789 TTKPVTLTEDDLIL
+1789 TTKPVTLTEEDLIL

-1813 VVEKLSLI
+1813 VVETLPLI

>member
-1 MLFTSV
+1 MS
-7 SAAGFPLFHPI
+7 
-18 FKSTI
+18 
-23 DTACIKNIVHRS
+23 
-35 ANCYN
+35 Y
-40 KSNNLVLTAVKGAIQ
+40 
-55 RMAKKKI
+55 
-62 KGTRILAAVLTAAMV
+62 
-77 FTQTPYTALAAE
+77 
-89 SDAGF
+89 
-94 VTVQNET
+94 
-101 EQTGQADDGTGD
+101 
-113 NGETGD
+113 
-119 VSGSDET
+119 
-126 GDMPGGTGDNGEN
+126 
-139 GGTGD
+139 
-144 ISDNNGNNGETGDVS
+144 
-159 DGNGGTGDV
+159 
-168 SGPDS
+168 
-173 EASVSGNDITV
+173 
-184 YSEEEAGTGSLTV
+184 YS
-197 EGNSESYS
+197 
-205 YDAENDVITVKN
+205 
-217 GAELTFHSADGYGAE
+217 
-232 NYSHTRI
+232 
-239 YVEKD
+239 
-244 AKATLTLDG
+244 
-253 VYINVSDKAVS
+253 
-264 PLEIAENSAGV
+264 
-275 VSVVLK
+275 
-281 NNNVLIAGEKAA
+281 
-293 GIQKNGTAEGTLTI
+293 
-307 SGSGALTAQGGKY
+307 
-320 GAGIGSGY
+320 
-328 EKAGSN
+328 
-334 ISISGEEVTATGGY
+334 
-348 GGAGI
+348 
-353 GGGMYGAGISITIS
+353 
-367 GGMVTATGGSYGAGI
+367 
-382 GSGYHES
+382 
-389 ASNIIISGGTI
+389 
-400 IATGGYNGAGIGGG
+400 
-414 KNGVG
+414 
-419 SDISISGGEVTAAGG
+419 
-434 SYGAGIGG
+434 GAGIGG
-442 GYYGVGSNISISGGE
+442 GYYAAGSNITISGGE

-463 SCGAG
+463 MSGAG
-468 IGGGYYGV
+468 IGGGYSKEGN
-476 GSNITISG
+476 NITISG
-484 GTVTATGRGT
+484 GTVTATGGQYGAGIGGGSRETGSDITISGGT
-494 KSDIGGGNGGSTGT
+494 VTATGGLCGAGIGGGEGRTGSDITVSGGTITTTGGKNATDIGGGNGGSTGM

-515 VKTTNSVLTGVI
+515 VKTKNGALTGVI
-527 NGNDTVYCT
+527 NGTNAVYCT
-536 VVDLTDEYGTEA
+536 VVDLTDEIGTEA
-548 AVTDASETAYGMKDV
+548 AVTDVGETAYGMKDV

-573 YLPAGE
+573 YLPAGK
-579 TSILLGMYYYT
+579 TSIVFGTHFYS

-598 ADNCLTRGK
+598 ADNRLTRSTECK
-607 CRYDLQVVGDPTY
+607 YSLLVLGDPAY
-620 YNRDEDSHII
+620 YERNESTQGIL
-630 QIKDGANL
+630 IKDGADL
-638 TIKSADGY
+638 IIKSANGY
-646 GKDNYSQTRI
+646 GKDNYSPMRI
-656 QIEANASVTL
+656 QIEENASVTL

-675 SAIPYISSPI
+675 SAIPYISAPI

-698 LKGENGLKAGKYYAA
+698 LKGENGLKAGNYYAA
-713 IQKNGDAENI
+713 IQKNGNAENI

-739 YNAAGIGSGAD
+739 YNAAGVGSSDG
-750 KPVKNIVINSGT
+750 KPVKNIVISSGII
-762 VTATGGDSA
+762 TATGGV
-771 AGIGSGYYGAGSN
+771 Y
-784 ITISGGTVT
+784 
-793 ATGGESGAGIGGGSD
+793 GAGIGGGY
-808 RSGSNI
+808 
-814 TISGG
+814 
-819 TVTAT
+819 
-824 GRENGAGI
+824 
-832 GGGFY
+832 Y

-842 ITISGGTVTATSLT
+842 ITISGGTVTATSIAAGDYE
-856 VRKENYSTGA
+856 VTGA
-866 GIGGGACGNGSNIT
+866 GIGGGAYGSGSNIT

-889 AIAEA
+889 ATAEA
-894 GKISTG
+894 ENISTG

-927 KGEDGTT
+927 VGDDGAT
-934 GAGIGGGY
+934 GAGIGGGFA
-942 GGMGNHITIS
+942 GMGNDITIS

-966 GCGGAGIGGGYS
+966 SCGGAGIGGGYS

-996 ADDASNEGYGIGSG
+996 ADDASHEGYGIGSG
-1010 WGANDSTPMVTGGN
+1010 WGANDSTPTVTGGN

-1033 QGKDGNE
+1033 QGKDGDE
-1040 LYDAYPA
+1040 PYEAYLA

-1057 NAAVGNPVL
+1057 NAVVGNPVL

-1074 ETKTLSYNLN
+1074 ETKTLSYNLK

-1094 YMYLPVDT
+1094 YMYLPADT

-1116 EAAVKEFNYENQ
+1116 EATVKKFDYGRG
-1128 PDRFN
+1128 PGRYS
-1133 DFALISSTDGKAE
+1133 DFTLISSTDGKAE
-1146 YGEVLREDVPE
+1146 YGEVLREDVPD

-1167 SDLQAGGYTYTG
+1167 TDLQAGGYTYTG
-1179 KAITPSFRVYDG
+1179 KAITPSFKVYDG
-1191 KKMLAVKKDYTVSYK
+1191 KKLLTIKKDYTVSYK

-1239 TINPASMDV
+1239 TINPASMDA

-1257 LYLAAPTGKNPK
+1257 LYLAAPAGKNPK

-1293 HVTLNEQNAEN
+1293 HVTLNEQNAKN
-1304 KNANSYVN
+1304 KNANSYVT

-1333 VTLTDVAKEQILM
+1333 VTLADVAKEQILM
-1346 SKVTVAKVPDMT
+1346 SKVTVAKVPDVT
-1358 YDADF
+1358 YDANF
-1363 CEGKNAAGMTPALTV
+1363 CEGNNAKGMTPALTV

-1416 KYVGTATAVLT
+1416 RYVGTATVVLT

-1432 LEDGTVSGTY
+1432 LEDGTAIGQY
-1442 FGEKRITFKIKGTAL
+1442 FGEKRITFRIKGTAL
-1457 SASMVSWADGSKNVS
+1457 SANMVSWADGSKNVS
-1472 VVYNGEEQEP
+1472 IVYNGEEQEP
-1482 LVRVSLQKKV
+1482 RVRVSLQKKV
-1492 KDENGKTVTQTV
+1492 KDENGKTVTQIT
-1504 YLGEYNDYFN
+1504 YLREYDEYAQY
-1514 IGDYKVS
+1514 GDYKVS

-1529 TATVVVTGA
+1529 TATVVITGA

-1552 QADLSAA
+1552 QADLAAA
-1559 DMEAKI
+1559 DAEAKI
-1565 AANGTQGTYGNNASD
+1565 AASGAQDAN
-1580 GSNASGSGD
+1580 GSNASAESNAAGSGD

-1595 KVSFVKNGAKPAV
+1595 KVAFAKNGAKPAI

-1614 ANGSTVTLKEGKDY
+1614 ANGNTVTLKEGKDY
-1628 TITYANNKAVSEGKN
+1628 TVTYANNKAVSEGKN

-1676 DTVNPITVAV
+1676 DAVNPITVTV
-1686 TDVAANKNKGKFVSK
+1686 NDVPANKNKGKFVSK
-1701 PVVTDADGV
+1701 PVITDADGI

-1722 SLLTEGGAVE
+1722 SLVTEGGAVE

-1754 GNYQGEGSVLTA
+1754 GNYRGEGSVLTA

-1773 DFAKVTVKVVP
+1773 DFTKVTVKVVP

-1813 VVEKLSLI
+1813 VVEELPLVTTENGK
-1821 TDGDDTKDG
+1821 TDG

>member
-1 MLFTSV
+1 M
-7 SAAGFPLFHPI
+7 
-18 FKSTI
+18 
-23 DTACIKNIVHRS
+23 
-35 ANCYN
+35 
-40 KSNNLVLTAVKGAIQ
+40 VKGAIQ

-77 FTQTPYTALAAE
+77 FTSTPYKALAAE
-89 SDAGF
+89 SEVGF

-101 EQTGQADDGTGD
+101 EQTEQEEDVSGNAGDVSGGSSDNGENGDVSGGTGD
-113 NGETGD
+113 VSDNNGGTGETGDVSDGDGETGD
-119 VSGSDET
+119 VSGSD
-126 GDMPGGTGDNGEN
+126 
-139 GGTGD
+139 
-144 ISDNNGNNGETGDVS
+144 
-159 DGNGGTGDV
+159 
-168 SGPDS
+168 S
-173 EASVSGNDITV
+173 EVSVSGNDIAV
-184 YSEEEAGTGSLTV
+184 YGAAATATGTLTV
-197 EGNSESYS
+197 EGNSGSYS
-205 YDAENDVITVKN
+205 YDTEKDVITVKN

-232 NYSHTRI
+232 NPSQTRI

-244 AKATLTLDG
+244 AKAILILDG
-253 VYINVSDKAVS
+253 VYINVSDKAAS
-264 PLEIAENSAGV
+264 PLEIAEDSTGAVN
-275 VSVVLK
+275 VVLK
-281 NNNVLIAGEKAA
+281 GSNALTAGEKAA
-293 GIQKNGTAEGTLTI
+293 GIQKNGTADGTLTI

-320 GAGIGSGY
+320 GAGIGSGHRKAGSNICISGGDVTATGGHGGAGIGSGY

-334 ISISGEEVTATGGY
+334 ISISGGDVTATGGY

-353 GGGMYGAGISITIS
+353 GGGMYGAGSSITIS
-367 GGMVTATGGSYGAGI
+367 GGMVTTTGGNGGAGI

-389 ASNIIISGGTI
+389 ASNITISGGTI
-400 IATGGYNGAGIGGG
+400 IAKGGYNGAGIGGG
-414 KNGVG
+414 KNGAG
-419 SDISISGGEVTAAGG
+419 SNISISGETITATGG
-434 SYGAGIGG
+434 AYGAGIGG
-442 GYYGVGSNISISGGE
+442 GDN
-457 VTATGG
+457 
-463 SCGAG
+463 
-468 IGGGYYGV
+468 GV
-476 GSNITISG
+476 GSNITISGGTVTATGGENAVGIGGGDSRDGNDISIIG

-494 KSDIGGGNGGSTGT
+494 KSDIGGGGGGSTGK

-515 VKTTNSVLTGVI
+515 VKTTKGVLTGVT
-527 NGNDTVYCT
+527 NGTDTVYYT
-536 VVDLTDEYGTEA
+536 EVDLSEEYGAEA
-548 AVTDASETAYGMKDV
+548 AVTDVGETAYGMKDV

-573 YLPAGE
+573 YLPADENG
-579 TSILLGMYYYT
+579 TTIVFGTHFYS

-598 ADNCLTRGK
+598 ADNRLTRGTECK
-607 CRYDLQVVGDPTY
+607 YSLLVVGDPAY
-620 YNRDEDSHII
+620 YERNESTQGIL
-630 QIKDGANL
+630 IKDGADL
-638 TIKSADGY
+638 TIKSANGY
-646 GKDNYSQTRI
+646 GKDNYSPMRI
-656 QIEANASVTL
+656 QIEENASVTL

-698 LKGENGLKAGKYYAA
+698 LKGENGLKAGRYYAA
-713 IQKNGDAENI
+713 IQKDGDAEDI
-723 GTLTISGDGS
+723 GTLTISGSGA
-733 LMAAGG
+733 LIAQGG
-739 YNAAGIGSGAD
+739 KQGAGIGGGHEKAGN
-750 KPVKNIVINSGT
+750 NIVISGGE
-762 VTATGGDSA
+762 VTATGGEYA
-771 AGIGSGYYGAGSN
+771 AGIGGGMYGSGSS

-793 ATGGESGAGIGGGSD
+793 ATGGECGAGVGSGYYE
-808 RSGSNI
+808 SGSNI

-819 TVTAT
+819 TVIAQ
-824 GRENGAGI
+824 GGNQGAGI
-832 GGGFY
+832 GGGKSGAGNNIDISGGTVTATSIATGEY
-837 GEGND
+837 GCAGAGIGGGYAGMGNN
-842 ITISGGTVTATSLT
+842 ITISGGTVTATST
-856 VRKENYSTGA
+856 ATGEYGCA
-866 GIGGGACGNGSNIT
+866 
-880 ITGGTVIAT
+880 
-889 AIAEA
+889 
-894 GKISTG
+894 G
-900 AGIGGGYSKEGNHIT
+900 AGIGGGY
-915 ISGGTVTATSIA
+915 ACM
-927 KGEDGTT
+927 
-934 GAGIGGGY
+934 GIG
-942 GGMGNHITIS
+942 
-952 GGTVTAIS
+952 
-960 SVTGEY
+960 
-966 GCGGAGIGGGYS
+966 
-978 REGNNIT
+978 IT

-996 ADDASNEGYGIGSG
+996 ADEAYWEGYGIGSG
-1010 WGANDSTPMVTGGN
+1010 CSTGISGPEIYGGN
-1024 IKVNKLCGI
+1024 IKASRLSGVL
-1033 QGKDGNE
+1033 GKDGDE
-1040 LYDAYPA
+1040 LHEAYLA

-1057 NAAVGNPVL
+1057 NAALGNPVL

-1074 ETKTLSYNLN
+1074 ETKTLSYNLK

-1116 EAAVKEFNYENQ
+1116 EATVKKFDYELE
-1128 PDRFN
+1128 PGRYS
-1133 DFALISSTDGKAE
+1133 DFTLISSTDGKAE

-1206 NNINAATADDAKKAP
+1206 NNIKAATADDAKKAP

-1232 GTETRTF
+1232 GTETCTF
-1239 TINPASMDV
+1239 TINPASLDA

-1257 LYLAAPTGKNPK
+1257 LYLAAPAGKNPK

-1304 KNANSYVN
+1304 KNANSYVT

-1333 VTLTDVAKEQILM
+1333 VTLADVAKEQILM
-1346 SKVTVAKVPDMT
+1346 SKVTVAKVPDVT
-1358 YDADF
+1358 YDADL
-1363 CEGKNAAGMTPALTV
+1363 CEGRSPAGMTPALTV

-1416 KYVGTATAVLT
+1416 RYVGTATAVLT

-1432 LEDGTVSGTY
+1432 LEDGTAIGTY

-1482 LVRVSLQKKV
+1482 EVRVSLQKKV
-1492 KDENGKTVTQTV
+1492 KGKDGKMVTQTT
-1504 YLGEYNDYFN
+1504 YLWEYDDYYKE
-1514 IGDYKVS
+1514 GDYKVS

-1529 TATVVVTGA
+1529 TATVVITGV

-1552 QADLSAA
+1552 QADLAA
-1559 DMEAKI
+1559 EGTEAKI
-1565 AANGTQGTYGNNASD
+1565 GV
-1580 GSNASGSGD
+1580 
-1589 AADSAI
+1589 ADSIPFA
-1595 KVSFVKNGAKPAV
+1595 KNGAKPAI
-1608 VVTAKL
+1608 VVTAKM
-1614 ANGSTVTLKEGKDY
+1614 ANGNTVTLKEGKDY
-1628 TITYANNKAVSEGKN
+1628 TVTYANNKAVSEGKN

-1654 KGKGNFKGSVKQTFT
+1654 KGKGNFKGSIKQTFT

-1676 DTVNPITVAV
+1676 DAENPITVTV
-1686 TDVAANKNKGKFVSK
+1686 TDVPANKNKGKFVSK
-1701 PVVTDADGV
+1701 PVVTDENGT
-1710 KLKEK
+1710 KLKEN
-1715 TDYTLTY
+1715 TDYKLSY
-1722 SLLTEGGAVE
+1722 SLLTETGAVE

-1740 NEPGSIVRITITGA
+1740 NEPGSTVRITITGA

-1773 DFAKVTVKVVP
+1773 DFTKVTVKVVP

-1789 TTKPVTLTEDDLIL
+1789 TTKPVTLTENDLVI

-1813 VVEKLSLI
+1813 VVEELPLVTTENGK
-1821 TDGDDTKDG
+1821 TDG

-1860 VKFYIGTRPFL
+1860 VKFYIGTRPFF
-1871 WWLRNV
+1871 WWIMP

>member
-1 MLFTSV
+1 
-7 SAAGFPLFHPI
+7 
-18 FKSTI
+18 
-23 DTACIKNIVHRS
+23 
-35 ANCYN
+35 
-40 KSNNLVLTAVKGAIQ
+40 
-55 RMAKKKI
+55 MAKKKI
-62 KGTRILAAVLTAAMV
+62 KGTRILAAILTAAMV
-77 FTQTPYTALAAE
+77 FTSTPYTALAAE
-89 SDAGF
+89 SEAGY
-94 VTVQNET
+94 VTVQNEI
-101 EQTGQADDGTGD
+101 EQTGQADDGTGNNGNNGENGGKGNNGAGDFSDGSDKDGGNSGTGDVSD
-113 NGETGD
+113 NNGGTGETGDVSDGDGETGD
-119 VSGSDET
+119 VSGSD
-126 GDMPGGTGDNGEN
+126 
-139 GGTGD
+139 
-144 ISDNNGNNGETGDVS
+144 
-159 DGNGGTGDV
+159 
-168 SGPDS
+168 S
-173 EASVSGNDITV
+173 EVSVSGNDIAV
-184 YSEEEAGTGSLTV
+184 YGAAATATGTLTV
-197 EGNSESYS
+197 EGNSGSYS

-232 NYSHTRI
+232 NPSQTRI

-264 PLEIAENSAGV
+264 PLEIAEDSTGA

-281 NNNVLIAGEKAA
+281 GSNALTAGEKAA
-293 GIQKNGTAEGTLTI
+293 GIQKNGTADGTLTI

-334 ISISGEEVTATGGY
+334 ISISGGEVTATGGY

-353 GGGMYGAGISITIS
+353 GGGMYGAGSSITIS
-367 GGMVTATGGSYGAGI
+367 GGMVTTTGGNGGAGI
-382 GSGYHES
+382 GSGYSRS
-389 ASNIIISGGTI
+389 ASNITISGGTV
-400 IATGGYNGAGIGGG
+400 IAKGGYNGAGIGGG
-414 KNGVG
+414 KNG
-419 SDISISGGEVTAAGG
+419 A
-434 SYGAGIGG
+434 
-442 GYYGVGSNISISGGE
+442 GSNISISGGE

-463 SCGAG
+463 GYGAG
-468 IGGGYYGV
+468 IGGGYCGV
-476 GSNITISG
+476 GSNITISGGEVTATGGENGAGIGGGDSRDGNDITISG
-484 GTVTATGRGT
+484 GTVTATGGGYGAG
-494 KSDIGGGNGGSTGT
+494 IGGGNWGSTGK

-515 VKTTNSVLTGVI
+515 VKTTKGVLTGVT
-527 NGNDTVYCT
+527 NGTDEVYCT
-536 VVDLTDEYGTEA
+536 VVDLTEEFGIEA
-548 AVTDASETAYGMKDV
+548 AVTDVGETAYGMKDV

-598 ADNCLTRGK
+598 ADNRLTRGK
-607 CRYDLQVVGDPTY
+607 CRYDLQVVGDPAY
-620 YNRDEDSHII
+620 YDRDEDSHII

-638 TIKSADGY
+638 TIKSGNGY

-656 QIEANASVTL
+656 EIEKDASVTL
-666 TLDGAYMDA
+666 TLDGT
-675 SAIPYISSPI
+675 YIDTTDSPI

-698 LKGENGLKAGKYYAA
+698 LKGENGLKAGRYYAA
-713 IQKNGDAENI
+713 IQKDGDAENI
-723 GTLTISGDGS
+723 GTLTISGDGA
-733 LMAAGG
+733 LIAQGG
-739 YNAAGIGSGAD
+739 KQGAGIGGGHEKAGN
-750 KPVKNIVINSGT
+750 NIVISGGE
-762 VTATGGDSA
+762 VTATGGEYA
-771 AGIGSGYYGAGSN
+771 AGIGGGMYGSGSC

-793 ATGGESGAGIGGGSD
+793 ATGGECGAGVGSGYYE
-808 RSGSNI
+808 SGSNI

-819 TVTAT
+819 TVIAQ
-824 GRENGAGI
+824 GGNQGAGI
-832 GGGFY
+832 GGGKS
-837 GEGND
+837 GAGNNID
-842 ITISGGTVTATSLT
+842 ISGGTVIATATAGDDGATGAGIGGGYAGMGNNITISGGTVTATST
-856 VRKENYSTGA
+856 ATGEYGCA
-866 GIGGGACGNGSNIT
+866 
-880 ITGGTVIAT
+880 
-889 AIAEA
+889 
-894 GKISTG
+894 G
-900 AGIGGGYSKEGNHIT
+900 AGIGGGY
-915 ISGGTVTATSIA
+915 ACM
-927 KGEDGTT
+927 
-934 GAGIGGGY
+934 GIG
-942 GGMGNHITIS
+942 
-952 GGTVTAIS
+952 
-960 SVTGEY
+960 
-966 GCGGAGIGGGYS
+966 
-978 REGNNIT
+978 IT

-996 ADDASNEGYGIGSG
+996 ADEAYREGAGIGSG
-1010 WGANDSTPMVTGGN
+1010 CSTGISGPEIYGGN
-1024 IKVNKLCGI
+1024 IKASRLSGVL
-1033 QGKDGNE
+1033 GKDGDE
-1040 LYDAYPA
+1040 LHEAYLA

-1057 NAAVGNPVL
+1057 NAALGNPVL

-1074 ETKTLSYNLN
+1074 ETKTLSYNLK

-1094 YMYLPVDT
+1094 YMYLPADT

-1116 EAAVKEFNYENQ
+1116 EATVKKFDYGREPGRYS
-1128 PDRFN
+1128 
-1133 DFALISSTDGKAE
+1133 DFTLISSTDGKAE
-1146 YGEVLREDVPE
+1146 YGEVLREDVPD

-1167 SDLQAGGYTYTG
+1167 TDLQAGGYTYTG

-1206 NNINAATADDAKKAP
+1206 NNIKAATADDAKKAP

-1239 TINPASMDV
+1239 TITPASLKESNPQIK
-1248 TEQRINIDN
+1248 TED

-1304 KNANSYVN
+1304 KNANSYVT

-1333 VTLTDVAKEQILM
+1333 VTLADVAKEQILM
-1346 SKVTVAKVPDMT
+1346 SKVTVAKVPDVT
-1358 YDADF
+1358 YDADL
-1363 CEGKNAAGMTPALTV
+1363 CEGRSAAGMTPALTV

-1405 NADYTVTWINN
+1405 NADYTVNWINN
-1416 KYVGTATAVLT
+1416 RYVGTATAVLT

-1432 LEDGTVSGTY
+1432 LEDGTASGTY
-1442 FGEKRITFKIKGTAL
+1442 FGEKRITFRIKGTAL

-1482 LVRVSLQKKV
+1482 RVRVSLQKKV
-1492 KDENGKTVTQTV
+1492 KGKDGKMVTQTT
-1504 YLGEYNDYFN
+1504 YLREYNEYYKV
-1514 IGDYKVS
+1514 GDYKVS

-1529 TATVVVTGA
+1529 TATVVITGV

-1552 QADLSAA
+1552 QADLAA
-1559 DMEAKI
+1559 EGTEAKI
-1565 AANGTQGTYGNNASD
+1565 GV
-1580 GSNASGSGD
+1580 
-1589 AADSAI
+1589 ADSI
-1595 KVSFVKNGAKPAV
+1595 PFVKNGAKPAI
-1608 VVTAKL
+1608 VVTAKM
-1614 ANGSTVTLKEGKDY
+1614 ANGNTVTLKEGKDY
-1628 TITYANNKAVSEGKN
+1628 TVTYANNKAVSEGKN

-1654 KGKGNFKGSVKQTFT
+1654 KGKGNFKGSIKQTFT

-1676 DTVNPITVAV
+1676 DKVNPITVTV
-1686 TDVAANKNKGKFVSK
+1686 TDVPANKNKGKFVSK
-1701 PVVTDADGV
+1701 PVVTDETGT

-1715 TDYTLTY
+1715 TDYTLSY
-1722 SLLTEGGAVE
+1722 SLLMANGEETK
-1732 LDTKTGIV
+1732 LDVKKDVV

-1754 GNYQGEGSVLTA
+1754 GNYRGEGSVLTA
-1766 DYRITEF
+1766 DYRITES
-1773 DFAKVTVKVVP
+1773 DFKKVTVKVVP

-1789 TTKPVTLTEDDLIL
+1789 TTKPVTLTEEDLIL

-1813 VVEKLSLI
+1813 VVEELKLI

>member
-1 MLFTSV
+1 
-7 SAAGFPLFHPI
+7 
-18 FKSTI
+18 
-23 DTACIKNIVHRS
+23 
-35 ANCYN
+35 
-40 KSNNLVLTAVKGAIQ
+40 
-55 RMAKKKI
+55 MAKKKI
-62 KGTRILAAVLTAAMV
+62 RGTRILAAVLMVAMV

-89 SDAGF
+89 SEVGF

-101 EQTGQADDGTGD
+101 EQTGQADDGN
-113 NGETGD
+113 NGETGENGD

-126 GDMPGGTGDNGEN
+126 GDMPGDNGEN
-139 GGTGD
+139 GG
-144 ISDNNGNNGETGDVS
+144 NGETGDVS
-159 DGNGGTGDV
+159 DGNGETGDVSDGDGETGDV

-173 EASVSGNDITV
+173 EVSVSGNDIAV
-184 YSEEEAGTGSLTV
+184 YGAAATTTGTLTV
-197 EGNSESYS
+197 EGSSGSYS
-205 YDAENDVITVKN
+205 YDAENDIITVKN

-232 NYSHTRI
+232 NPSQTRI
-239 YVEKD
+239 FVEKD

-253 VYINVSDKAVS
+253 VYINVSDKAAS
-264 PLEIAENSAGV
+264 PLEIAEGSTGA

-281 NNNVLIAGEKAA
+281 GTNVLTAGEKAA
-293 GIQKNGTAEGTLTI
+293 GIQKNGTADGTLTI

-334 ISISGEEVTATGGY
+334 ICISGGEVTAIGGY

-353 GGGMYGAGISITIS
+353 GGGMYGAGSSITIS
-367 GGMVTATGGSYGAGI
+367 GGTVTTTGGNGGAGV

-389 ASNIIISGGTI
+389 ASNITISGGNV
-400 IATGGYNGAGIGGG
+400 IAKGGYYGAGIGGG
-414 KNGVG
+414 KNGF
-419 SDISISGGEVTAAGG
+419 
-434 SYGAGIGG
+434 
-442 GYYGVGSNISISGGE
+442 GSNIGISGGE

-463 SCGAG
+463 AYGAG
-468 IGGGYYGV
+468 IGGGYCGV
-476 GSNITISG
+476 GSNITITGGIITATGGDFGAGIGGGDSRDGNDISISG

-494 KSDIGGGNGGSTGT
+494 KSDIGGGNWGSTGK

-515 VKTTNSVLTGVI
+515 VKTTKGVLTGVT
-527 NGNDTVYCT
+527 NGTDTVYYT
-536 VVDLTDEYGTEA
+536 EVDLSEEYGAEA
-548 AVTDASETAYGMKDV
+548 AVTDVGETAYGMKDV

-573 YLPAGE
+573 YLPADENG
-579 TSILLGMYYYT
+579 TTIVFGKHFYS

-598 ADNCLTRGK
+598 ADNRLTRGTECK
-607 CRYDLQVVGDPTY
+607 YSLLVLGDPAY
-620 YNRDEDSHII
+620 YERNEIPQGI
-630 QIKDGANL
+630 LIKDGANL

-656 QIEANASVTL
+656 EIEKDASVTL
-666 TLDGAYMDA
+666 TLDGT
-675 SAIPYISSPI
+675 YIDTTDSPI

-698 LKGENGLKAGKYYAA
+698 LKGENGLKAGDYCAA
-713 IQKNGDAENI
+713 IQKDGDAENI
-723 GTLTISGDGS
+723 GTLTISGSGA
-733 LMAAGG
+733 LIAQGG
-739 YNAAGIGSGAD
+739 KQGAGIGGGHEKAGN
-750 KPVKNIVINSGT
+750 NIVISGGE
-762 VTATGGDSA
+762 VTATGGEYA
-771 AGIGSGYYGAGSN
+771 AGIGGGMYGSGSS

-793 ATGGESGAGIGGGSD
+793 ATGGECGAGVGSGYYE
-808 RSGSNI
+808 SGSNI

-819 TVTAT
+819 TVIAQ
-824 GRENGAGI
+824 GGNQGAGI
-832 GGGFY
+832 GGGKS
-837 GEGND
+837 GAGNNID
-842 ITISGGTVTATSLT
+842 ISGGTVTATS
-856 VRKENYSTGA
+856 
-866 GIGGGACGNGSNIT
+866 
-880 ITGGTVIAT
+880 IAT
-889 AIAEA
+889 GEYGCA
-894 GKISTG
+894 G
-900 AGIGGGYSKEGNHIT
+900 AGIGGGYAGMGNNIT

-927 KGEDGTT
+927 TGEYGCA

-942 GGMGNHITIS
+942 ACM
-952 GGTVTAIS
+952 
-960 SVTGEY
+960 
-966 GCGGAGIGGGYS
+966 GIG
-978 REGNNIT
+978 IT

-996 ADDASNEGYGIGSG
+996 ADEAYWEGDGIGSG
-1010 WGANDSTPMVTGGN
+1010 CSTGISGPEIYGGN
-1024 IKVNKLCGI
+1024 IKASRLSGVL
-1033 QGKDGNE
+1033 GKDGDE
-1040 LYDAYPA
+1040 PYEAYLA

-1057 NAAVGNPVL
+1057 NAALGNPVL

-1074 ETKTLSYNLN
+1074 ETKTLSYNLK
-1084 DVCTMEDGYL
+1084 DVYTMEDGYL
-1094 YMYLPVDT
+1094 YMYLPADT

-1116 EAAVKEFNYENQ
+1116 EATVKKFDYGREPGRYS
-1128 PDRFN
+1128 
-1133 DFALISSTDGKAE
+1133 DFTLISSTDGKAE

-1239 TINPASMDV
+1239 TINPASLDA

-1257 LYLAAPTGKNPK
+1257 LYLAAPAGKNPK

-1293 HVTLNEQNAEN
+1293 HVTLNEQNEEN
-1304 KNANSYVN
+1304 KNANSYVT

-1333 VTLTDVAKEQILM
+1333 VTLADVAKEQVLM
-1346 SKVTVAKVPDMT
+1346 SKVTVAKIPDVT

-1363 CEGKNAAGMTPALTV
+1363 CEGRIPTGMTPALTV

-1395 NAAGETVSAE
+1395 NAAGETVFAE

-1416 KYVGTATAVLT
+1416 RYVGTATAVLT

-1432 LEDGTVSGTY
+1432 LEDGTASGTY

-1457 SASMVSWADGSKNVS
+1457 SANMVSWADGSKNVS

-1482 LVRVSLQKKV
+1482 GVRVSLQKKV
-1492 KDENGKTVTQTV
+1492 KGKDGKMVTQTTT
-1504 YLGEYNDYFN
+1504 LREYDDYYKD
-1514 IGDYKVS
+1514 GDYKVS

-1529 TATVVVTGA
+1529 TATVVITGV

-1552 QADLSAA
+1552 QADLAA
-1559 DMEAKI
+1559 EGTEAKI
-1565 AANGTQGTYGNNASD
+1565 GV
-1580 GSNASGSGD
+1580 
-1589 AADSAI
+1589 ADSIPFA
-1595 KVSFVKNGAKPAV
+1595 KNGAKPAI

-1614 ANGSTVTLKEGKDY
+1614 ANGNTVTLKEGKDY

-1654 KGKGNFKGSVKQTFT
+1654 KGKGNFKGSIKQTFT

-1676 DTVNPITVAV
+1676 DTVNPITVTV
-1686 TDVAANKNKGKFVSK
+1686 TDVPANKNKGKFVSK
-1701 PVVTDADGV
+1701 PVITDADGV

-1722 SLLTEGGAVE
+1722 SLLMANGEETK
-1732 LDTKTGIV
+1732 LDVKKDVV
-1740 NEPGSIVRITITGA
+1740 NEPGSTVRITITGA

-1766 DYRITEF
+1766 DYRITEL
-1773 DFAKVTVKVVP
+1773 DFKKVTVKVVP

-1789 TTKPVTLTEDDLIL
+1789 TMKPVTLTEDDLVI

-1813 VVEKLSLI
+1813 VVEELKLI

-1830 YKIIGYK
+1830 YRIIGYK

-1871 WWLRNV
+1871 WWIMP

>member
-1 MLFTSV
+1 MDNAV
-7 SAAGFPLFHPI
+7 DEISA
-18 FKSTI
+18 T
-23 DTACIKNIVHRS
+23 
-35 ANCYN
+35 
-40 KSNNLVLTAVKGAIQ
+40 KGAIQ
-55 RMAKKKI
+55 RMVKKKI

-77 FTQTPYTALAAE
+77 FTQAPYTALAAE
-89 SDAGF
+89 REVSF
-94 VTVQNET
+94 VTVQNEM
-101 EQTGQADDGTGD
+101 EQTGQADDGTSD

-144 ISDNNGNNGETGDVS
+144 ISDNSGNNGETGDVS

-168 SGPDS
+168 SGSDS

-197 EGNSESYS
+197 EGNSESHS

-244 AKATLTLDG
+244 ANATLTLDG
-253 VYINVSDKAVS
+253 VYINVKDKKVS
-264 PLEIAENSAGV
+264 PLEIANDSAGEV
-275 VSVVLK
+275 NIVLK
-281 NNNVLIAGEKAA
+281 GSNALTAGEKAA
-293 GIQKNGTAEGTLTI
+293 GIQKNGTAGTLTI
-307 SGSGALTAQGGKY
+307 SGSGALTARGGTK
-320 GAGIGSGY
+320 GAGIGSGF
-328 EKAGSN
+328 EKAAN
-334 ISISGEEVTATGGY
+334 
-348 GGAGI
+348 
-353 GGGMYGAGISITIS
+353 
-367 GGMVTATGGSYGAGI
+367 
-382 GSGYHES
+382 
-389 ASNIIISGGTI
+389 
-400 IATGGYNGAGIGGG
+400 
-414 KNGVG
+414 
-419 SDISISGGEVTAAGG
+419 
-434 SYGAGIGG
+434 
-442 GYYGVGSNISISGGE
+442 
-457 VTATGG
+457 
-463 SCGAG
+463 
-468 IGGGYYGV
+468 
-476 GSNITISG
+476 NITISG
-484 GTVTATGRGT
+484 GTVTAIGKEHGAGIGSGMYGAASNITINGGTVTATGGEFGAGIGGGMSGDGSNITINGGT
-494 KSDIGGGNGGSTGT
+494 VTAVGGKAAAGIGGGEVKSGSNITINGGTVTVTGGEKGTDIGGGEEGSTGT
-508 VTITGGS
+508 ITITGGS
-515 VKTTNSVLTGVI
+515 VKATRGALTDVTNGTD
-527 NGNDTVYCT
+527 NVYYT

-573 YLPAGE
+573 YLPADEYE
-579 TSILLGMYYYT
+579 TSILFGMHFYS
-590 GTVSAEAG
+590 GIISAETG
-598 ADNCLTRGK
+598 ADNCLARGTECK
-607 CRYDLQVVGDPTY
+607 YSLLVLGDPAY
-620 YNRDEDSHII
+620 YERNESTQGIL
-630 QIKDGANL
+630 IKDGADL
-638 TIKSADGY
+638 TIKSANGY
-646 GKDNYSQTRI
+646 GKDNYSPMRI
-656 QIEANASVTL
+656 QIEENASVTL

-675 SAIPYISSPI
+675 SAIPYISAPI
-685 LIPENSTGNVNII
+685 LIPENSAGNVNII
-698 LKGENGLKAGKYYAA
+698 LKGENGLKAGRYYAA
-713 IQKNGDAENI
+713 IQKNGNAEDI
-723 GTLTISGDGS
+723 GTLTISGEGS
-733 LMAAGG
+733 LMAMGG
-739 YNAAGIGSGAD
+739 VNAAGVGSSDG
-750 KPVKNIVINSGT
+750 KPVKNIVISSGII
-762 VTATGGDSA
+762 TATGGNSA
-771 AGIGSGYYGAGSN
+771 AGIGGGERGAASN
-784 ITISGGTVT
+784 ITILGGTIT
-793 ATGGESGAGIGGGSD
+793 ATGG
-808 RSGSNI
+808 N
-814 TISGG
+814 
-819 TVTAT
+819 
-824 GRENGAGI
+824 NGAGI
-832 GGGFY
+832 GGGDY

-842 ITISGGTVTATSLT
+842 ITISGGTVTATSIAAGDYE
-856 VRKENYSTGA
+856 VTGA
-866 GIGGGACGNGSNIT
+866 GIGGGARGTGSNIT

-889 AIAEA
+889 ATAEA
-894 GKISTG
+894 ENISTG
-900 AGIGGGYSKEGNHIT
+900 AGIGGGYSKQGNHIT

-927 KGEDGTT
+927 AGDYEVT
-934 GAGIGGGY
+934 GAGIGGGAR
-942 GGMGNHITIS
+942 GTGSNITIT
-952 GGTVTAIS
+952 GGTVTATSIA
-960 SVTGEY
+960 TGEY
-966 GCGGAGIGGGYS
+966 GCAGAGIGGGYA
-978 REGNNIT
+978 GMGIGIT

-996 ADDASNEGYGIGSG
+996 ADNASCEGYGIGSG
-1010 WGANDSTPMVTGGN
+1010 WGANDDSTPTVTGGN

-1033 QGKDGNE
+1033 QGKDGDE
-1040 LYDAYPA
+1040 PYEAYLA

-1057 NAAVGNPVL
+1057 NAVVGNPVL

-1074 ETKTLSYNLN
+1074 ETKTLSYNLK

-1094 YMYLPVDT
+1094 YMYLPADT

-1116 EAAVKEFNYENQ
+1116 EATVKKFDYGREPGRYS
-1128 PDRFN
+1128 
-1133 DFALISSTDGKAE
+1133 DFTLISSTDGKAE

-1206 NNINAATADDAKKAP
+1206 NNIKAATADDAKKAP

-1232 GTETRTF
+1232 GTETCTF
-1239 TINPASMDV
+1239 TINPASLDA

-1257 LYLAAPTGKNPK
+1257 LYLAAPAGKNPK

-1293 HVTLNEQNAEN
+1293 HVTLNEQNPEN
-1304 KNANSYVN
+1304 KNANSYVT
-1312 PGKYTVEITGK
+1312 PGKYTVEIVGK

-1333 VTLTDVAKEQILM
+1333 VTLADVAKEQILM
-1346 SKVTVAKVPDMT
+1346 NKVTVAKVPDVT
-1358 YDADF
+1358 YDANF
-1363 CEGKNAAGMTPALTV
+1363 CEGNNAKGMTPALTV

-1416 KYVGTATAVLT
+1416 RYVGTATVVLT

-1432 LEDGTVSGTY
+1432 LEDGTASGTY

-1457 SASMVSWADGSKNVS
+1457 SANMVSWADGSKNVS
-1472 VVYNGEEQEP
+1472 IVYNGEEQEP
-1482 LVRVSLQKKV
+1482 RVRVSLQKKV
-1492 KDENGKTVTQTV
+1492 KDENGKTVTQITT
-1504 YLGEYNDYFN
+1504 LREYDEYAQY
-1514 IGDYKVS
+1514 GDYKVS

-1529 TATVVVTGA
+1529 TATIVITGA

-1552 QADLSAA
+1552 QADLAAA
-1559 DMEAKI
+1559 DAEAKI
-1565 AANGTQGTYGNNASD
+1565 AASGAQEAN
-1580 GSNASGSGD
+1580 GSNASAESNATGSGD

-1595 KVSFVKNGAKPAV
+1595 KVAFAKNGAKPAI

-1614 ANGSTVTLKEGKDY
+1614 ANGNTVTLKEGKDY
-1628 TITYANNKAVSEGKN
+1628 TVTYANNKAVSEGKN

-1676 DTVNPITVAV
+1676 DAVNPITVTV
-1686 TDVAANKNKGKFVSK
+1686 NDVPANKNKGKFVSK
-1701 PVVTDADGV
+1701 PVITDADGV

-1722 SLLTEGGAVE
+1722 SLLMANGEETK
-1732 LDTKTGIV
+1732 LDVKKDVV
-1740 NEPGSIVRITITGA
+1740 NEPGSTVRITITGA

-1773 DFAKVTVKVVP
+1773 DFTKVTVKVVP

-1789 TTKPVTLTEDDLIL
+1789 TTKPVTLTEEDLIL

-1813 VVEKLSLI
+1813 VVEELPLVTTENGK
-1821 TDGDDTKDG
+1821 TDG

-1850 GCGKYGGTKT
+1850 GCGKYGGMKT

>member
-1 MLFTSV
+1 MM
-7 SAAGFPLFHPI
+7 
-18 FKSTI
+18 
-23 DTACIKNIVHRS
+23 R
-35 ANCYN
+35 
-40 KSNNLVLTAVKGAIQ
+40 
-55 RMAKKKI
+55 KKV
-62 KGTRILAAVLTAAMV
+62 KGTRILAAILTAAMV
-77 FTQTPYTALAAE
+77 FTSTPYTALAAE
-89 SDAGF
+89 SEVGF

-101 EQTGQADDGTGD
+101 EQTGQADDD
-113 NGETGD
+113 NGETGENADVSGSDETGDIPGNSGDNRDNGGSGNAGD

-126 GDMPGGTGDNGEN
+126 GDMPGDNGEN
-139 GGTGD
+139 GGTG
-144 ISDNNGNNGETGDVS
+144 ETGDVS
-159 DGNGGTGDV
+159 DGDGETGDV

-173 EASVSGNDITV
+173 EASVSGNDIAVCGAAAT
-184 YSEEEAGTGSLTV
+184 ATGTLTV
-197 EGNSESYS
+197 EGNSGSYS

-217 GAELTFHSADGYGAE
+217 GANLIFHSADGYGAE
-232 NYSHTRI
+232 NPSKTRI

-264 PLEIAENSAGV
+264 PLEIAEGSTGA

-281 NNNVLIAGEKAA
+281 GSNVLTAGEKAA
-293 GIQKNGTAEGTLTI
+293 GIQKNGTADGTLTI

-334 ISISGEEVTATGGY
+334 ICISGGEVTAIGGY

-353 GGGMYGAGISITIS
+353 GGGMYGAGSSITIS
-367 GGMVTATGGSYGAGI
+367 GGTVTTTGGNGGAGV

-389 ASNIIISGGTI
+389 ASNITISGGNV
-400 IATGGYNGAGIGGG
+400 IAKGGYYGAGIGGG
-414 KNGVG
+414 KNGFG
-419 SDISISGGEVTAAGG
+419 SNIGISGGEVTATGG

-442 GYYGVGSNISISGGE
+442 GYYGVGSNIGISGGE

-463 SCGAG
+463 SYGAG
-468 IGGGYYGV
+468 IGGGDSRDG
-476 GSNITISG
+476 NDITISG
-484 GTVTATGRGT
+484 GTVTATGKSTR
-494 KSDIGGGNGGSTGT
+494 SDIGGGNWGSTGK

-515 VKTTNSVLTGVI
+515 VKTTKGVLTGVT
-527 NGNDTVYCT
+527 NGTDAVYYT
-536 VVDLTDEYGTEA
+536 VVDLTEEYGTEA
-548 AVTDASETAYGMKDV
+548 AVTGVSETAYGMKDV

-573 YLPAGE
+573 YLPVDENG
-579 TSILLGMYYYT
+579 TTIVFGKHFYF

-598 ADNCLTRGK
+598 ADNRLTRSTECK
-607 CRYDLQVVGDPTY
+607 YSLLVLGDPAY
-620 YNRDEDSHII
+620 YERNESTQGIL
-630 QIKDGANL
+630 IKDGADL
-638 TIKSADGY
+638 TIKSANGY
-646 GKDNYSQTRI
+646 GKDNYSPMRI
-656 QIEANASVTL
+656 QIEENASVTL

-675 SAIPYISSPI
+675 SAIPYISAPI

-698 LKGENGLKAGKYYAA
+698 LKGENGLKAGNYYAA

-723 GTLTISGDGS
+723 GILTISGSGA
-733 LMAAGG
+733 LIAQGG
-739 YNAAGIGSGAD
+739 KQGAGIGGGHEKAGN
-750 KPVKNIVINSGT
+750 NIVISGGE
-762 VTATGGDSA
+762 VTATGGEYA
-771 AGIGSGYYGAGSN
+771 AGIGGGMYGSGSS

-793 ATGGESGAGIGGGSD
+793 ATGGECGAGVGSGYYE
-808 RSGSNI
+808 SGSNI

-819 TVTAT
+819 TVIAQ
-824 GRENGAGI
+824 GGNQGAGI
-832 GGGFY
+832 GGGK
-837 GEGND
+837 
-842 ITISGGTVTATSLT
+842 S
-856 VRKENYSTGA
+856 GA
-866 GIGGGACGNGSNIT
+866 GNNID
-880 ITGGTVIAT
+880 
-889 AIAEA
+889 
-894 GKISTG
+894 
-900 AGIGGGYSKEGNHIT
+900 

-927 KGEDGTT
+927 TGEYGCA

-942 GGMGNHITIS
+942 ACM
-952 GGTVTAIS
+952 
-960 SVTGEY
+960 
-966 GCGGAGIGGGYS
+966 GIG
-978 REGNNIT
+978 IT

-996 ADDASNEGYGIGSG
+996 ADEAYWEGAGIGSG
-1010 WGANDSTPMVTGGN
+1010 CGTGISGPGIYGGN
-1024 IKVNKLCGI
+1024 IKASRLTGVF
-1033 QGKDGNE
+1033 GKEGE
-1040 LYDAYPA
+1040 VYLA

-1057 NAAVGNPVL
+1057 NAALGNPVL

-1074 ETKTLSYNLN
+1074 ETKTLSYNLK

-1094 YMYLPVDT
+1094 YMYLPADT

-1116 EAAVKEFNYENQ
+1116 EATVKEFDYVLE
-1128 PDRFN
+1128 PGRYS
-1133 DFALISSTDGKAE
+1133 DFTLISSTDGKAE
-1146 YGEVLREDVPE
+1146 YGEVHREDVPD

-1239 TINPASMDV
+1239 TINPASLDG

-1257 LYLAAPTGKNPK
+1257 LYLAAPAGKNPK

-1293 HVTLNEQNAEN
+1293 HVTLNGQNSEN
-1304 KNANSYVN
+1304 KNANSYVT

-1333 VTLTDVAKEQILM
+1333 VTLADVAKEQVLM
-1346 SKVTVAKVPDMT
+1346 SKVTVAKIPDVT

-1363 CEGKNAAGMTPALTV
+1363 CEGRIPTGMTPALTV

-1416 KYVGTATAVLT
+1416 RYVGTATVVLT

-1432 LEDGTVSGTY
+1432 LEDGTVSGQY
-1442 FGEKRITFKIKGTAL
+1442 FGKKRITFKIKGTAL
-1457 SASMVSWADGSKNVS
+1457 SANMVSWADGSKNVS

-1482 LVRVSLQKKV
+1482 RVRVSLQKKV
-1492 KDENGKTVTQTV
+1492 KGKDGKMVTQTIT
-1504 YLGEYNDYFN
+1504 LREYDDYYKD
-1514 IGDYKVS
+1514 GDYKVS

-1529 TATVVVTGA
+1529 TATVVITGA

-1552 QADLSAA
+1552 QADLAA
-1559 DMEAKI
+1559 EGTEAKI
-1565 AANGTQGTYGNNASD
+1565 GV
-1580 GSNASGSGD
+1580 
-1589 AADSAI
+1589 ADSIPFA
-1595 KVSFVKNGAKPAV
+1595 KNGAKPAI

-1614 ANGSTVTLKEGKDY
+1614 ANGNTVTLKEGKDY

-1654 KGKGNFKGSVKQTFT
+1654 KGKGNFKGSIKQNFT

-1676 DTVNPITVAV
+1676 DTINPITVTVA
-1686 TDVAANKNKGKFVSK
+1686 DVPANKNKGKFVSK
-1701 PVVTDADGV
+1701 PVITDADGV

-1722 SLLTEGGAVE
+1722 SLVTEGGAVE

-1740 NEPGSIVRITITGA
+1740 NEPGSVVRITITGA

-1766 DYRITEF
+1766 DYRITEL
-1773 DFAKVTVKVVP
+1773 DFKKVTVKVVP

-1789 TTKPVTLTEDDLIL
+1789 TMKPVTLTEDDLVI

-1813 VVEKLSLI
+1813 VVEELKLI

-1860 VKFYIGTRPFL
+1860 VKFYIGTRPFF
-1871 WWLRNV
+1871 WWIMP

>member
-1 MLFTSV
+1 
-7 SAAGFPLFHPI
+7 
-18 FKSTI
+18 
-23 DTACIKNIVHRS
+23 
-35 ANCYN
+35 
-40 KSNNLVLTAVKGAIQ
+40 
-55 RMAKKKI
+55 MAKKKI
-62 KGTRILAAVLTAAMV
+62 KGTRILAAILTAAMV
-77 FTQTPYTALAAE
+77 FTSTPYTALAAE
-89 SDAGF
+89 SEAGY
-94 VTVQNET
+94 VTVQNEI
-101 EQTGQADDGTGD
+101 EQTGQADDGTGN
-113 NGETGD
+113 NGN
-119 VSGSDET
+119 
-126 GDMPGGTGDNGEN
+126 NGEN
-139 GGTGD
+139 GGKGNNGAGDFSDGSDKDGGNSGTGD
-144 ISDNNGNNGETGDVS
+144 ISDNNGGNGETGDVS
-159 DGNGGTGDV
+159 GGNGGTGDV
-168 SGPDS
+168 SGGSGRDVSGSDS
-173 EASVSGNDITV
+173 EVSVSGNDIAV
-184 YSEEEAGTGSLTV
+184 YGAAATATGTLTV
-197 EGNSESYS
+197 EGNSGSYS

-217 GAELTFHSADGYGAE
+217 GANLTFHSADGYGAE
-232 NYSHTRI
+232 NPSQTRI

-264 PLEIAENSAGV
+264 PLEIAEDSTGA

-281 NNNVLIAGEKAA
+281 GSNALTAGEKAA
-293 GIQKNGTAEGTLTI
+293 GIQKNGTADGTLTI

-334 ISISGEEVTATGGY
+334 ISISGGEVTATGGY

-353 GGGMYGAGISITIS
+353 GGGMYGAGSSITIS
-367 GGMVTATGGSYGAGI
+367 GGMVTTTGGNGGAGI
-382 GSGYHES
+382 GSGYSRS
-389 ASNIIISGGTI
+389 ASNITISGGTV
-400 IATGGYNGAGIGGG
+400 IAKGGYNGAGIGGG
-414 KNGVG
+414 KNG
-419 SDISISGGEVTAAGG
+419 A
-434 SYGAGIGG
+434 
-442 GYYGVGSNISISGGE
+442 GSNISISGGE

-463 SCGAG
+463 GYGAG
-468 IGGGYYGV
+468 IGGGYCGV
-476 GSNITISG
+476 GSNITISGGEVTATGGENGAGIGGGDSRDGNDITISG
-484 GTVTATGRGT
+484 GTVTATGGGYGAG
-494 KSDIGGGNGGSTGT
+494 IGGGNWGSTGK

-515 VKTTNSVLTGVI
+515 VKTTKGVLTGVT
-527 NGNDTVYCT
+527 NGTDEVYCT
-536 VVDLTDEYGTEA
+536 VVDLTEEFGIEA
-548 AVTDASETAYGMKDV
+548 AVTDVGETAYGMKDV

-598 ADNCLTRGK
+598 ADNRLTRGK
-607 CRYDLQVVGDPTY
+607 CRYDLLVLGDPAY
-620 YNRDEDSHII
+620 YERNEIPQGI
-630 QIKDGANL
+630 LIKDGANL
-638 TIKSADGY
+638 TVKSGNGY

-656 QIEANASVTL
+656 EIEKDASVTL
-666 TLDGAYMDA
+666 TLDGT
-675 SAIPYISSPI
+675 YIDTIDTTDSPI

-698 LKGENGLKAGKYYAA
+698 LKGENGLKAGRYYAA
-713 IQKNGDAENI
+713 IQKDGDAENI
-723 GTLTISGDGS
+723 GTLTISGDGA
-733 LMAAGG
+733 LIAQGG
-739 YNAAGIGSGAD
+739 KQGAGIGGGHEKAGN
-750 KPVKNIVINSGT
+750 NIVISGGE
-762 VTATGGDSA
+762 VTATGGEYA
-771 AGIGSGYYGAGSN
+771 AGIGGGMYGSGSS

-793 ATGGESGAGIGGGSD
+793 ATGGECGAGVGSGYYE
-808 RSGSNI
+808 SGSNI

-819 TVTAT
+819 TVIAQ
-824 GRENGAGI
+824 GGNQGAGI
-832 GGGFY
+832 GGGKS
-837 GEGND
+837 GAGNNID
-842 ITISGGTVTATSLT
+842 ISGGTVIATATAGDDGATGAGIGGGYAGMGNNITISGGTVTATST
-856 VRKENYSTGA
+856 ATGEYGCA
-866 GIGGGACGNGSNIT
+866 
-880 ITGGTVIAT
+880 
-889 AIAEA
+889 
-894 GKISTG
+894 G
-900 AGIGGGYSKEGNHIT
+900 AGIGGGY
-915 ISGGTVTATSIA
+915 ACM
-927 KGEDGTT
+927 
-934 GAGIGGGY
+934 GIG
-942 GGMGNHITIS
+942 
-952 GGTVTAIS
+952 
-960 SVTGEY
+960 
-966 GCGGAGIGGGYS
+966 
-978 REGNNIT
+978 IT

-996 ADDASNEGYGIGSG
+996 ADEAYREGAGIGSG
-1010 WGANDSTPMVTGGN
+1010 CGTGISGPEIYGGN
-1024 IKVNKLCGI
+1024 IKASRLSGVL
-1033 QGKDGNE
+1033 GKEGKVY
-1040 LYDAYPA
+1040 LA

-1057 NAAVGNPVL
+1057 NAVVGNPVL

-1074 ETKTLSYNLN
+1074 ETKTLSYNLK

-1094 YMYLPVDT
+1094 YMYLPADT

-1116 EAAVKEFNYENQ
+1116 EATVKKFDYGLEPGRYS
-1128 PDRFN
+1128 
-1133 DFALISSTDGKAE
+1133 DFTLINSTDGKAE
-1146 YGEVLREDVPE
+1146 YGEVLREDVPD

-1206 NNINAATADDAKKAP
+1206 NNIKAATADDAKKAP

-1239 TINPASMDV
+1239 TINPASLDG

-1257 LYLAAPTGKNPK
+1257 LYLAAPAGKNPK

-1304 KNANSYVN
+1304 KNANSYVT

-1333 VTLTDVAKEQILM
+1333 VTLADVAKEQILM
-1346 SKVTVAKVPDMT
+1346 SKVTVAKVPDVT
-1358 YDADF
+1358 YDADL
-1363 CEGKNAAGMTPALTV
+1363 CEGRSAAGMTPALTV

-1405 NADYTVTWINN
+1405 NADYTVNWINN
-1416 KYVGTATAVLT
+1416 RYVGTATAVLT

-1432 LEDGTVSGTY
+1432 LEDGTASGTY
-1442 FGEKRITFKIKGTAL
+1442 FGEKRITFRIKGTAL

-1482 LVRVSLQKKV
+1482 RVRVSLQKKV
-1492 KDENGKTVTQTV
+1492 KGKDGKMVTQTT
-1504 YLGEYNDYFN
+1504 YLREYNEYYKV
-1514 IGDYKVS
+1514 GDYKVS

-1529 TATVVVTGA
+1529 TATVVITGV

-1552 QADLSAA
+1552 QADLAA
-1559 DMEAKI
+1559 EGIEAKI
-1565 AANGTQGTYGNNASD
+1565 AASGAQSAYGSHASA
-1580 GSNASGSGD
+1580 GSNASG
-1589 AADSAI
+1589 AI
-1595 KVSFVKNGAKPAV
+1595 KVAFAKNGAKPAI

-1614 ANGSTVTLKEGKDY
+1614 ANGNTVTLKEGKDY

-1654 KGKGNFKGSVKQTFT
+1654 KGKGNFKGSIKQTFT

-1676 DTVNPITVAV
+1676 DKVNPITVTVA
-1686 TDVAANKNKGKFVSK
+1686 DVPANKNKGKFVSK
-1701 PVVTDADGV
+1701 PVVTDETGT

-1715 TDYTLTY
+1715 TDYTLSY
-1722 SLLTEGGAVE
+1722 SLLMANGEETK
-1732 LDTKTGIV
+1732 LDVKKDVV
-1740 NEPGSIVRITITGA
+1740 NEPGSTIRITITGA
-1754 GNYQGEGSVLTA
+1754 GNYLGEGSVLTA
-1766 DYRITEF
+1766 DYRITES
-1773 DFAKVTVKVVP
+1773 DFKKVTVKVVP

-1789 TTKPVTLTEDDLIL
+1789 TTKPVTLTEEDLIL

-1813 VVEKLSLI
+1813 VVEELKLI

-1830 YKIIGYK
+1830 YRIIGYK

>member
-1 MLFTSV
+1 
-7 SAAGFPLFHPI
+7 
-18 FKSTI
+18 
-23 DTACIKNIVHRS
+23 
-35 ANCYN
+35 
-40 KSNNLVLTAVKGAIQ
+40 
-55 RMAKKKI
+55 MAKKKI
-62 KGTRILAAVLTAAMV
+62 RGTRILAAVLMVAMV

-89 SDAGF
+89 SEVGF

-101 EQTGQADDGTGD
+101 EQTEQEEDVSCNA
-113 NGETGD
+113 GD
-119 VSGSDET
+119 VSGGSS
-126 GDMPGGTGDNGEN
+126 DNGEN
-139 GGTGD
+139 GDVSGGTGD
-144 ISDNNGNNGETGDVS
+144 ISDNNGGTGETGDVS
-159 DGNGGTGDV
+159 DGDGETGDV

-173 EASVSGNDITV
+173 EVSVSGNDIAV
-184 YSEEEAGTGSLTV
+184 YGVAATATGTLMV
-197 EGNSESYS
+197 EGNSGSYS

-217 GAELTFHSADGYGAE
+217 GANLTFHSADGYGAE
-232 NYSHTRI
+232 NPSQTRI

-253 VYINVSDKAVS
+253 VYINVSDKAAS
-264 PLEIAENSAGV
+264 PLEIAEDSTGA

-281 NNNVLIAGEKAA
+281 GSNALTAGEKAA
-293 GIQKNGTAEGTLTI
+293 GIQKNGTADGTLTI

-334 ISISGEEVTATGGY
+334 ISISGGEVTATGGY

-353 GGGMYGAGISITIS
+353 GGGMYGAGSSITIS
-367 GGMVTATGGSYGAGI
+367 GGMVTTTGGNGGAGI

-389 ASNIIISGGTI
+389 ASNISISGGTV
-400 IATGGYNGAGIGGG
+400 IAKGGYNGAGIGGG
-414 KNGVG
+414 KNGAG
-419 SDISISGGEVTAAGG
+419 SSITISGGMVT
-434 SYGAGIGG
+434 
-442 GYYGVGSNISISGGE
+442 
-457 VTATGG
+457 TTGG
-463 SCGAG
+463 AYGAG

-484 GTVTATGRGT
+484 GTVTATGGENAAGIGGGDSRDGNDITISGGT
-494 KSDIGGGNGGSTGT
+494 VTATEGYGGAGIGGGNWGSTGK

-515 VKTTNSVLTGVI
+515 VKTTNGALTGVT
-527 NGNDTVYCT
+527 NGTDTVYYT
-536 VVDLTDEYGTEA
+536 EVDLSEEYGAEA
-548 AVTDASETAYGMKDV
+548 AVTDVGETAYGMKDV

-598 ADNCLTRGK
+598 ADNRLTRGK
-607 CRYDLQVVGDPTY
+607 CRYDLQVVGDPAY
-620 YNRDEDSHII
+620 YDRDEDSHII
-630 QIKDGANL
+630 QIKAGANL
-638 TIKSADGY
+638 TIKSGNGY

-656 QIEANASVTL
+656 EIEKDASVTL
-666 TLDGAYMDA
+666 TLDGT
-675 SAIPYISSPI
+675 YIDTTGSPI

-698 LKGENGLKAGKYYAA
+698 LKSENGLKAGRYYAA
-713 IQKNGDAENI
+713 IQKDGDAENI
-723 GTLTISGDGS
+723 GTLTISGDGA
-733 LMAAGG
+733 LIAQGG
-739 YNAAGIGSGAD
+739 KQGAGIGGGHEKAGN
-750 KPVKNIVINSGT
+750 NIVISGGE
-762 VTATGGDSA
+762 VTATGGEYA
-771 AGIGSGYYGAGSN
+771 AGIGGGMYGSGSS

-793 ATGGESGAGIGGGSD
+793 ATGGESGAGVGSGYYE
-808 RSGSNI
+808 SGSNI

-819 TVTAT
+819 TVIAQ
-824 GRENGAGI
+824 GGNQGAGI
-832 GGGFY
+832 GGGK
-837 GEGND
+837 
-842 ITISGGTVTATSLT
+842 S
-856 VRKENYSTGA
+856 GA
-866 GIGGGACGNGSNIT
+866 GNNID
-880 ITGGTVIAT
+880 ISGGTVIAT
-889 AIAEA
+889 ATA
-894 GKISTG
+894 GDDGATG
-900 AGIGGGYSKEGNHIT
+900 AGIGGGY
-915 ISGGTVTATSIA
+915 
-927 KGEDGTT
+927 
-934 GAGIGGGY
+934 AG
-942 GGMGNHITIS
+942 M
-952 GGTVTAIS
+952 
-960 SVTGEY
+960 
-966 GCGGAGIGGGYS
+966 
-978 REGNNIT
+978 GNNIT
-985 ISGGTVTALST
+985 ISGGTVTATSTATGEYGCAGAGIGGGYACMGIGIIISGGTVTALST
-996 ADDASNEGYGIGSG
+996 ADEAYWEGYGIGSG
-1010 WGANDSTPMVTGGN
+1010 CSTGISGSEIYGGN
-1024 IKVNKLCGI
+1024 IKASRLSGVL
-1033 QGKDGNE
+1033 GKDGDE
-1040 LYDAYPA
+1040 LHEAYLA

-1057 NAAVGNPVL
+1057 NAALGNPVL

-1074 ETKTLSYNLN
+1074 ETKTLSYNLK

-1094 YMYLPVDT
+1094 YMYLPADT

-1116 EAAVKEFNYENQ
+1116 EATVKKFDYELE
-1128 PDRFN
+1128 PGRYS
-1133 DFALISSTDGKAE
+1133 DFTLISSTDGKAE

-1239 TINPASMDV
+1239 TINPASLDA

-1257 LYLAAPTGKNPK
+1257 LYLAAPAGKNPK

-1293 HVTLNEQNAEN
+1293 HVTLNEQNPEN
-1304 KNANSYVN
+1304 KNANSYVT

-1333 VTLTDVAKEQILM
+1333 ITLADVAKEQILM
-1346 SKVTVAKVPDMT
+1346 SKVTVAKVPDVT
-1358 YDADF
+1358 YDADL
-1363 CEGKNAAGMTPALTV
+1363 CEGRSPAGMTPALTV

-1416 KYVGTATAVLT
+1416 RYVGTATVVLT

-1432 LEDGTVSGTY
+1432 LEDGTAIGQY

-1457 SASMVSWADGSKNVS
+1457 SANMVSWADGSKNVS
-1472 VVYNGEEQEP
+1472 VVYNGEEQKP
-1482 LVRVSLQKKV
+1482 RVRVSLQKKV
-1492 KDENGKTVTQTV
+1492 KDENGKTVTQIT
-1504 YLGEYNDYFN
+1504 YLREYDEYAQY
-1514 IGDYKVS
+1514 GDYKVS

-1529 TATVVVTGA
+1529 TATVVITGA

-1552 QADLSAA
+1552 QADLAA
-1559 DMEAKI
+1559 EGTEAKI
-1565 AANGTQGTYGNNASD
+1565 GV
-1580 GSNASGSGD
+1580 
-1589 AADSAI
+1589 ADSI
-1595 KVSFVKNGAKPAV
+1595 PFVKNGAKPAI
-1608 VVTAKL
+1608 VVTAKM
-1614 ANGSTVTLKEGKDY
+1614 ANGNTVTLKEGKDY
-1628 TITYANNKAVSEGKN
+1628 TVTYANNKAVSEGKN

-1654 KGKGNFKGSVKQTFT
+1654 KGKGNFKGSIKQTFT

-1676 DTVNPITVAV
+1676 DKVNPITVTVA
-1686 TDVAANKNKGKFVSK
+1686 DVPANKNKGKFVSK
-1701 PVVTDADGV
+1701 PVVTDETGT

-1715 TDYTLTY
+1715 TDYTLSY
-1722 SLLTEGGAVE
+1722 SLLMANGEETK
-1732 LDTKTGIV
+1732 LDVKKDVV
-1740 NEPGSIVRITITGA
+1740 NEPGSTIRITITGA
-1754 GNYQGEGSVLTA
+1754 GNYRGEDSVLTA

-1773 DFAKVTVKVVP
+1773 DFTKVTVKVVP

-1789 TTKPVTLTEDDLIL
+1789 TTKPVTLTEEDLIL

-1813 VVEKLSLI
+1813 VVEELPLVTTENGK
-1821 TDGDDTKDG
+1821 TDG

>member
-1 MLFTSV
+1 MM
-7 SAAGFPLFHPI
+7 
-18 FKSTI
+18 
-23 DTACIKNIVHRS
+23 R
-35 ANCYN
+35 
-40 KSNNLVLTAVKGAIQ
+40 
-55 RMAKKKI
+55 KKV
-62 KGTRILAAVLTAAMV
+62 KGTRILAAILTAAMV
-77 FTQTPYTALAAE
+77 FTQAPYTALAAE
-89 SDAGF
+89 SEAGY

-101 EQTGQADDGTGD
+101 EQAGQADDGD
-113 NGETGD
+113 NGETGENGD

-126 GDMPGGTGDNGEN
+126 GDMPGDNGEN
-139 GGTGD
+139 GG
-144 ISDNNGNNGETGDVS
+144 NGETGDVS
-159 DGNGGTGDV
+159 DGNGETGDVSDGNGETGDVSDGDGETGDV

-173 EASVSGNDITV
+173 EVSVSGNDIAV
-184 YSEEEAGTGSLTV
+184 YGAAATATGTLTV
-197 EGNSESYS
+197 EGDSGSYS

-217 GAELTFHSADGYGAE
+217 GANLTFHSTDGYGAE
-232 NYSHTRI
+232 NPSQTRI

-244 AKATLTLDG
+244 ANATLTLDG
-253 VYINVSDKAVS
+253 VYIDVSEKEAS
-264 PLEIAENSAGV
+264 PLEIAEDSTGA

-281 NNNVLIAGEKAA
+281 GSNALTAGKNSA
-293 GIQKNGTAEGTLTI
+293 GIQKNGTADGTLTI
-307 SGSGALTAQGGKY
+307 SGSGTLSAQGGEY

-328 EKAGSN
+328 KKAGSN
-334 ISISGEEVTATGGY
+334 ICISGGEVTATGGY

-353 GGGMYGAGISITIS
+353 G
-367 GGMVTATGGSYGAGI
+367 
-382 GSGYHES
+382 SGYE
-389 ASNIIISGGTI
+389 
-400 IATGGYNGAGIGGG
+400 
-414 KNGVG
+414 KVR
-419 SDISISGGEVTAAGG
+419 
-434 SYGAGIGG
+434 
-442 GYYGVGSNISISGGE
+442 SNISISGGE

-463 SCGAG
+463 DGGAG
-468 IGGGYYGV
+468 IGGGIYGAE
-476 GSNITISG
+476 SSITISG
-484 GTVTATGRGT
+484 GMVTATGGNGGAGVGGGRNGAVSSITISSGT
-494 KSDIGGGNGGSTGT
+494 IIAKGGYNGAGIGGGRNGAVSNISISGGMVTATGKSTRRDIGGGNGGSTGT

-515 VKTTNSVLTGVI
+515 VKATRGALTGVT
-527 NGNDTVYCT
+527 NGTDNVYYT
-536 VVDLTDEYGTEA
+536 VVDLTGEYGTEA
-548 AVTDASETAYGMKDV
+548 AVTGVSETAYGMKDV

-573 YLPAGE
+573 YLPADENG
-579 TSILLGMYYYT
+579 TTIVFGTHFYS

-598 ADNCLTRGK
+598 ADNRLTRGTECK
-607 CRYDLQVVGDPTY
+607 YSLLVVGDPAY
-620 YNRDEDSHII
+620 YERNESTQGIL
-630 QIKDGANL
+630 IKDGADL
-638 TIKSADGY
+638 TIKSANGY
-646 GKDNYSQTRI
+646 GKDNYSPMRI
-656 QIEANASVTL
+656 QIEENASVTL

-698 LKGENGLKAGKYYAA
+698 LKGENGLKAGNYYAA
-713 IQKNGDAENI
+713 IQKNGDAEDI
-723 GTLTISGDGS
+723 GTLTISGEGS

-739 YNAAGIGSGAD
+739 NNAAGIGSGD
-750 KPVKNIVINSGT
+750 GKPVKNIVISSGII
-762 VTATGGDSA
+762 TATGGVYG
-771 AGIGSGYYGAGSN
+771 AGIGGGDRGTASN
-784 ITISGGTVT
+784 ITISGGTIT
-793 ATGGESGAGIGGGSD
+793 ATGG
-808 RSGSNI
+808 N
-814 TISGG
+814 
-819 TVTAT
+819 
-824 GRENGAGI
+824 NGAGI
-832 GGGFY
+832 GGGDY

-842 ITISGGTVTATSLT
+842 ITISGGTVTATSIAAGDYE
-856 VRKENYSTGA
+856 VTGA
-866 GIGGGACGNGSNIT
+866 GIGGGAHGTGSNIT

-889 AIAEA
+889 ATAEA
-894 GKISTG
+894 ESISTG

-927 KGEDGTT
+927 VGDDGST
-934 GAGIGGGY
+934 GAGIGGGFA
-942 GGMGNHITIS
+942 GMGNNITIS

-966 GCGGAGIGGGYS
+966 SCAGAGIGGGYS
-978 REGNNIT
+978 RKGNNIT

-996 ADDASNEGYGIGSG
+996 ADNAFCEGYGIGSG
-1010 WGANDSTPMVTGGN
+1010 WGANDDSTPTVTGGN

-1033 QGKDGNE
+1033 QGKDGDE
-1040 LYDAYPA
+1040 PYEAYPA

-1074 ETKTLSYNLN
+1074 ETKTLSYNLK

-1116 EAAVKEFNYENQ
+1116 EATVKKFDYGREPGRYS
-1128 PDRFN
+1128 
-1133 DFALISSTDGKAE
+1133 DFTLISSTDGKAE
-1146 YGEVLREDVPE
+1146 YGEVLREDVPD

-1167 SDLQAGGYTYTG
+1167 TDLQAGGYTYTG
-1179 KAITPSFRVYDG
+1179 KAITPSFKVYDG
-1191 KKMLAVKKDYTVSYK
+1191 KKLLTIKKDYTVSYK

-1239 TINPASMDV
+1239 TINPASLDA

-1293 HVTLNEQNAEN
+1293 HVTLNEQNAKN
-1304 KNANSYVN
+1304 KNANSYVT
-1312 PGKYTVEITGK
+1312 PGKYTVEIIGK

-1333 VTLTDVAKEQILM
+1333 VTLADVAKEQILM
-1346 SKVTVAKVPDMT
+1346 SKVTVAKVPDVT
-1358 YDADF
+1358 YDANF
-1363 CEGKNAAGMTPALTV
+1363 CEGNNAKGMTPALTV

-1416 KYVGTATAVLT
+1416 RYVGTATVVLT

-1432 LEDGTVSGTY
+1432 LEDGTASGTY

-1457 SASMVSWADGSKNVS
+1457 SANMVSWADGSKNVS
-1472 VVYNGEEQEP
+1472 IVYNGEEQEP
-1482 LVRVSLQKKV
+1482 RVRVSLQKKV
-1492 KDENGKTVTQTV
+1492 KDENGKTVTQTTT
-1504 YLGEYNDYFN
+1504 LREYDEYAQY
-1514 IGDYKVS
+1514 GDYKVS

-1529 TATVVVTGA
+1529 TATVVITGA

-1552 QADLSAA
+1552 QADLAAA
-1559 DMEAKI
+1559 DAEAKI
-1565 AANGTQGTYGNNASD
+1565 AA
-1580 GSNASGSGD
+1580 SGD

-1595 KVSFVKNGAKPAV
+1595 KVAFVKNGAKPAV

-1614 ANGSTVTLKEGKDY
+1614 ANGNTVTLKEGKDY
-1628 TITYANNKAVSEGKN
+1628 TVTYANNKAVSEGKN

-1676 DTVNPITVAV
+1676 DVVNPITVTV
-1686 TDVAANKNKGKFVSK
+1686 NDVPANKNKGKFVSR

-1722 SLLTEGGAVE
+1722 SLLMANGEETK
-1732 LDTKTGIV
+1732 LDVKKDVV
-1740 NEPGSIVRITITGA
+1740 NEPGSTVRITITGA

-1766 DYRITEF
+1766 DYRITEL
-1773 DFAKVTVKVVP
+1773 DFKKVTVKVVP

-1789 TTKPVTLTEDDLIL
+1789 TMKPVTLTEDDLVI

-1813 VVEKLSLI
+1813 VVEELKLI

-1830 YKIIGYK
+1830 YRIIGYK

-1871 WWLRNV
+1871 WWIMP

>member
-1 MLFTSV
+1 MY
-7 SAAGFPLFHPI
+7 G
-18 FKSTI
+18 
-23 DTACIKNIVHRS
+23 S

-40 KSNNLVLTAVKGAIQ
+40 RLNYFVLKAVKGAIQ
-55 RMAKKKI
+55 RMVKKKI
-62 KGTRILAAVLTAAMV
+62 KGTRILAAILTAAMV
-77 FTQTPYTALAAE
+77 FTSTPYTALAAE
-89 SDAGF
+89 SEAGY

-101 EQTGQADDGTGD
+101 EQTGQADDGN
-113 NGETGD
+113 NGETGENGD

-126 GDMPGGTGDNGEN
+126 GDMPGDNGEN
-139 GGTGD
+139 GGTG
-144 ISDNNGNNGETGDVS
+144 ETGDVS
-159 DGNGGTGDV
+159 DGDGETGDV

-173 EASVSGNDITV
+173 EASVSGNDIAV
-184 YSEEEAGTGSLTV
+184 YGAAATATGTLTV
-197 EGNSESYS
+197 EGNSGSYS
-205 YDAENDVITVKN
+205 YDAEKDVITVKN
-217 GAELTFHSADGYGAE
+217 GANLTFHSADGYGKE
-232 NYSHTRI
+232 NPSQTRI

-244 AKATLTLDG
+244 AKATITLDG
-253 VYINVSDKAVS
+253 VYINVSDKAAS
-264 PLEIAENSAGV
+264 PLEIAKNSVGA
-275 VSVVLK
+275 VSVVLEGSNALTAGK
-281 NNNVLIAGEKAA
+281 NSA

-307 SGSGALTAQGGKY
+307 SGSGTLTAQGG
-320 GAGIGSGY
+320 
-328 EKAGSN
+328 EF
-334 ISISGEEVTATGGY
+334 
-348 GGAGI
+348 GAGI
-353 GGGMYGAGISITIS
+353 GGGSDENGN
-367 GGMVTATGGSYGAGI
+367 
-382 GSGYHES
+382 
-389 ASNIIISGGTI
+389 NIIITGGTI
-400 IATGGYNGAGIGGG
+400 IATA
-414 KNGVG
+414 
-419 SDISISGGEVTAAGG
+419 SM
-434 SYGAGIGG
+434 SYYSGAGIGG
-442 GYYGVGSNISISGGE
+442 GYY
-457 VTATGG
+457 A
-463 SCGAG
+463 A
-468 IGGGYYGV
+468 

-484 GTVTATGRGT
+484 GTVTATGGQNGAGIGGGYSKEGNNITISGGTVTATGGQYGAGIGGGSRETGSGITISGGTVTATGGLCGAGIGGGGDYYESDVRGVGSNIT
-494 KSDIGGGNGGSTGT
+494 INGGEVTATGGDFGAGIGGGRYENGRNITISGGTVTATGGWCGAGIGGGEGRTGSDITVSGGTITTTGGKEATDIGGGSGGSTGM

-515 VKTTNSVLTGVI
+515 VKTKNGALTGVI
-527 NGNDTVYCT
+527 NGTNAVYCT
-536 VVDLTDEYGTEA
+536 VVDLTDEIGTEA
-548 AVTDASETAYGMKDV
+548 AVTDVGETAYGMKDV

-579 TSILLGMYYYT
+579 TSIVFGTHFYS
-590 GTVSAEAG
+590 GTVSVEAG
-598 ADNCLTRGK
+598 ADNRLTRSTECK
-607 CRYDLQVVGDPTY
+607 YSLLVLGDPAY
-620 YNRDEDSHII
+620 YERNESTQGIL
-630 QIKDGANL
+630 IKDGADL
-638 TIKSADGY
+638 IIKSANGY
-646 GKDNYSQTRI
+646 GKDNYSSMRI
-656 QIEANASVTL
+656 QIEENASVTL

-675 SAIPYISSPI
+675 SAIPYISAPI

-698 LKGENGLKAGKYYAA
+698 LKGENGLKAGNYYAA

-739 YNAAGIGSGAD
+739 YNAAGVGSSDG
-750 KPVKNIVINSGT
+750 KPVKNIVISSGII
-762 VTATGGDSA
+762 TATGGVYG
-771 AGIGSGYYGAGSN
+771 AGIGGGDRGTASN
-784 ITISGGTVT
+784 ITISGGTIT
-793 ATGGESGAGIGGGSD
+793 ATGG
-808 RSGSNI
+808 N
-814 TISGG
+814 
-819 TVTAT
+819 
-824 GRENGAGI
+824 NGAGI
-832 GGGFY
+832 GGGGY
-837 GEGND
+837 AGM
-842 ITISGGTVTATSLT
+842 
-856 VRKENYSTGA
+856 
-866 GIGGGACGNGSNIT
+866 GIG
-880 ITGGTVIAT
+880 
-889 AIAEA
+889 
-894 GKISTG
+894 
-900 AGIGGGYSKEGNHIT
+900 IT

-927 KGEDGTT
+927 AGDYEVT
-934 GAGIGGGY
+934 GAGIGGGAR
-942 GGMGNHITIS
+942 GTGSNITIT
-952 GGTVTAIS
+952 GGTVTATSIA
-960 SVTGEY
+960 TGEY
-966 GCGGAGIGGGYS
+966 GCAGAGIGGGYA
-978 REGNNIT
+978 GMGIGIT

-996 ADDASNEGYGIGSG
+996 ADNASCEGYGIGSG
-1010 WGANDSTPMVTGGN
+1010 WGANDDSTPTVTGGN

-1033 QGKDGNE
+1033 QGKDGDE
-1040 LYDAYPA
+1040 PYEAYLA

-1057 NAAVGNPVL
+1057 NAVVGNPVL

-1074 ETKTLSYNLN
+1074 ETKTLSYNLK

-1094 YMYLPVDT
+1094 YMYLPADT

-1116 EAAVKEFNYENQ
+1116 EATVKKFDYGREPGRYS
-1128 PDRFN
+1128 
-1133 DFALISSTDGKAE
+1133 DFTLISSTDGKAE

-1239 TINPASMDV
+1239 TINPASLEA

-1257 LYLAAPTGKNPK
+1257 LYLAAPAGKNPK

-1293 HVTLNEQNAEN
+1293 HVTLNEQNPEN
-1304 KNANSYVN
+1304 KNANSYVT
-1312 PGKYTVEITGK
+1312 PGKYTVEIVGK

-1333 VTLTDVAKEQILM
+1333 VTLADVAKEQILM
-1346 SKVTVAKVPDMT
+1346 SKVTVAKVPDVT

-1363 CEGKNAAGMTPALTV
+1363 CEGNNAKGMTPALTV

-1416 KYVGTATAVLT
+1416 RYVGTATAVLT

-1432 LEDGTVSGTY
+1432 LEDGTASGTY

-1457 SASMVSWADGSKNVS
+1457 SANMVSWADGSKNVS
-1472 VVYNGEEQEP
+1472 IVYNGEEQEP
-1482 LVRVSLQKKV
+1482 RVRVSLQKKV
-1492 KDENGKTVTQTV
+1492 KDENGKTVTQITT
-1504 YLGEYNDYFN
+1504 LREYDEYAQY
-1514 IGDYKVS
+1514 GDYKVS

-1529 TATVVVTGA
+1529 TATVVITGT

-1552 QADLSAA
+1552 QADLAAA
-1559 DMEAKI
+1559 DAEAKI
-1565 AANGTQGTYGNNASD
+1565 AASGAQEAN
-1580 GSNASGSGD
+1580 GSNATGSGD

-1595 KVSFVKNGAKPAV
+1595 KVAFAKNGAKPAI
-1608 VVTAKL
+1608 VVTAKM
-1614 ANGSTVTLKEGKDY
+1614 ANGNTVTLKEGKDY
-1628 TITYANNKAVSEGKN
+1628 TVTYANNKVVSEGKN

-1654 KGKGNFKGSVKQTFT
+1654 KGKGNFKGSIKQTFT

-1676 DTVNPITVAV
+1676 DAVNPITVTV
-1686 TDVAANKNKGKFVSK
+1686 NDVAANKNKGKFVSK
-1701 PVVTDADGV
+1701 PVITDADGV

-1722 SLLTEGGAVE
+1722 SLVTEGGAVE

-1740 NEPGSIVRITITGA
+1740 NEPGSIVRITITGV

-1773 DFAKVTVKVVP
+1773 DFKKVTVKVVP

-1789 TTKPVTLTEDDLIL
+1789 TMKPVTLTEDDLVI
-1803 TMKVGTGKQA
+1803 TMKVGTGRQA
-1813 VVEKLSLI
+1813 VVEELKLI

-1830 YKIIGYK
+1830 YKIIGYQ
-1837 NNVNKG
+1837 NNINKG

-1871 WWLRNV
+1871 WWIMP

>member
-1 MLFTSV
+1 MH
-7 SAAGFPLFHPI
+7 G
-18 FKSTI
+18 
-23 DTACIKNIVHRS
+23 S

-40 KSNNLVLTAVKGAIQ
+40 RLNNFVLKAVKGAIQ
-55 RMAKKKI
+55 GMAKKKI
-62 KGTRILAAVLTAAMV
+62 KGTRILAAILTAAMV
-77 FTQTPYTALAAE
+77 FTQAPYTALAAE
-89 SDAGF
+89 SEAGY

-113 NGETGD
+113 ISDNNGGNGETGD
-119 VSGSDET
+119 VSG
-126 GDMPGGTGDNGEN
+126 
-139 GGTGD
+139 
-144 ISDNNGNNGETGDVS
+144 
-159 DGNGGTGDV
+159 GNGGTGDV
-168 SGPDS
+168 SGGYGRDVSGPDS
-173 EASVSGNDITV
+173 EVSVSGNDIAV
-184 YSEEEAGTGSLTV
+184 YGATATGTLTV
-197 EGNSESYS
+197 EGNNGSYS

-217 GAELTFHSADGYGAE
+217 GANLTFHSADGYGAE
-232 NYSHTRI
+232 NPSQTRI

-253 VYINVSDKAVS
+253 VYINVSDKAAS
-264 PLEIAENSAGV
+264 PLEIAEDSTGA

-281 NNNVLIAGEKAA
+281 GSNALTAGEKAA
-293 GIQKNGTAEGTLTI
+293 GIQKNGTADGTLTI
-307 SGSGALTAQGGKY
+307 SGSGALTVQGGKY

-334 ISISGEEVTATGGY
+334 ISISGGEVTVTGGY

-353 GGGMYGAGISITIS
+353 GGGMYGAGSSITIS
-367 GGMVTATGGSYGAGI
+367 GGMVTTTGGNGGAGI
-382 GSGYHES
+382 GSGYSRS
-389 ASNIIISGGTI
+389 ASNITISGGTV
-400 IATGGYNGAGIGGG
+400 IAKGGYNGAGIGGG
-414 KNGVG
+414 KNG
-419 SDISISGGEVTAAGG
+419 A
-434 SYGAGIGG
+434 
-442 GYYGVGSNISISGGE
+442 GSNIGISGGE

-463 SCGAG
+463 GYGAG

-484 GTVTATGRGT
+484 GEVTATGGENGAGIGGGDSRDGNDITISGGTVTATGGGYGVG
-494 KSDIGGGNGGSTGT
+494 IGGGTWGSTGK

-515 VKTTNSVLTGVI
+515 VKTTKGVLTGVT
-527 NGNDTVYCT
+527 NGTDEVYCT
-536 VVDLTDEYGTEA
+536 VVDLTEEFGIEA
-548 AVTDASETAYGMKDV
+548 AVTDVGETAYGMKDV

-598 ADNCLTRGK
+598 ADNRLTRGK
-607 CRYDLQVVGDPTY
+607 CRYDLQVVGDPAY
-620 YNRDEDSHII
+620 YDRDEDSHII

-638 TIKSADGY
+638 TIKSGNGY

-656 QIEANASVTL
+656 EIEKDASVTL
-666 TLDGAYMDA
+666 TLDGT
-675 SAIPYISSPI
+675 YIDTTDSPI

-698 LKGENGLKAGKYYAA
+698 LKGENGLKAGRYYAA
-713 IQKNGDAENI
+713 IQKDGDAENI
-723 GTLTISGDGS
+723 GTLTISGDGA
-733 LMAAGG
+733 LIAQGG
-739 YNAAGIGSGAD
+739 KQGAGIGGGHEKAGN
-750 KPVKNIVINSGT
+750 NIVISGGE
-762 VTATGGDSA
+762 VTATGGEYA
-771 AGIGSGYYGAGSN
+771 AGIGGGMYGSGSS

-793 ATGGESGAGIGGGSD
+793 ATGGECGAGVGSGYYE
-808 RSGSNI
+808 SGSNI

-819 TVTAT
+819 TVIAQ
-824 GRENGAGI
+824 GGNQGAGI
-832 GGGFY
+832 GGGKS
-837 GEGND
+837 GAGNNID
-842 ITISGGTVTATSLT
+842 ISGGTVIATATAGDDGATGAGIGGGYAGMGNNITISGGTVTATST
-856 VRKENYSTGA
+856 ATGEYGCA
-866 GIGGGACGNGSNIT
+866 
-880 ITGGTVIAT
+880 
-889 AIAEA
+889 
-894 GKISTG
+894 G
-900 AGIGGGYSKEGNHIT
+900 AGIGGGY
-915 ISGGTVTATSIA
+915 ACM
-927 KGEDGTT
+927 
-934 GAGIGGGY
+934 GIG
-942 GGMGNHITIS
+942 
-952 GGTVTAIS
+952 
-960 SVTGEY
+960 
-966 GCGGAGIGGGYS
+966 
-978 REGNNIT
+978 IT

-996 ADDASNEGYGIGSG
+996 ADEAYREGAGIGSG
-1010 WGANDSTPMVTGGN
+1010 CGTGISGPEIYGGN
-1024 IKVNKLCGI
+1024 IKASRLSGVL
-1033 QGKDGNE
+1033 GKEGKVY
-1040 LYDAYPA
+1040 LA
-1047 RADLLLLAGK
+1047 RADLLLLVGK
-1057 NAAVGNPVL
+1057 NAALGNPVL

-1074 ETKTLSYNLN
+1074 ETKTLSYNLK

-1094 YMYLPVDT
+1094 YMYLPADT
-1102 EDTVTRLVFDNAVY
+1102 EDTVTRLVFENAVY
-1116 EAAVKEFNYENQ
+1116 EATVKEFDYERE
-1128 PDRFN
+1128 PGRYS
-1133 DFALISSTDGKAE
+1133 DFTLINSTDGKAE
-1146 YGEVLREDVPE
+1146 YGEVLREDVPD

-1239 TINPASMDV
+1239 TINPASLDA

-1293 HVTLNEQNAEN
+1293 HVTLNGQNPEN
-1304 KNANSYVN
+1304 KNANSYVT

-1333 VTLTDVAKEQILM
+1333 VTLADVAKEQILM
-1346 SKVTVAKVPDMT
+1346 SKVTVAKVPDVT
-1358 YDADF
+1358 YDADL
-1363 CEGKNAAGMTPALTV
+1363 CDGNNAKGMTPALTV

-1416 KYVGTATAVLT
+1416 RYVGTATAVLT

-1432 LEDGTVSGTY
+1432 LEDGTASGTY

-1457 SASMVSWADGSKNVS
+1457 SANMVSWVDGSKNVS
-1472 VVYNGEEQEP
+1472 VVYNGGEQEP
-1482 LVRVSLQKKV
+1482 RVRVSLQKKV
-1492 KDENGKTVTQTV
+1492 KGKDGKMVTQTT
-1504 YLGEYNDYFN
+1504 YLREYDEYAQY
-1514 IGDYKVS
+1514 GDYKVS

-1529 TATVVVTGA
+1529 TATVVITGA

-1552 QADLSAA
+1552 QADLAA
-1559 DMEAKI
+1559 EGTEAKI
-1565 AANGTQGTYGNNASD
+1565 GV
-1580 GSNASGSGD
+1580 
-1589 AADSAI
+1589 ADSI
-1595 KVSFVKNGAKPAV
+1595 PFVKNGAKPAI
-1608 VVTAKL
+1608 VVTAKM
-1614 ANGSTVTLKEGKDY
+1614 ANGNTVTLKEGKDY
-1628 TITYANNKAVSEGKN
+1628 TVTYANNKAVSEGKN

-1654 KGKGNFKGSVKQTFT
+1654 KGKGNFKGSIKQTFT

-1676 DTVNPITVAV
+1676 DKVNPITVTV
-1686 TDVAANKNKGKFVSK
+1686 TDVPANKNKGKFVSK
-1701 PVVTDADGV
+1701 PVVTDETGT

-1715 TDYTLTY
+1715 TDYTLSY
-1722 SLLTEGGAVE
+1722 SLLMANGEETK
-1732 LDTKTGIV
+1732 LDVKKDVV

-1754 GNYQGEGSVLTA
+1754 GNYRGEGSVLTA
-1766 DYRITEF
+1766 DYRITES
-1773 DFAKVTVKVVP
+1773 DFKKVTVKVVP

-1789 TTKPVTLTEDDLIL
+1789 TTKPVTLTEEDLIL

-1813 VVEKLSLI
+1813 VVEELKLI

>member
-1 MLFTSV
+1 MM
-7 SAAGFPLFHPI
+7 
-18 FKSTI
+18 
-23 DTACIKNIVHRS
+23 R
-35 ANCYN
+35 
-40 KSNNLVLTAVKGAIQ
+40 
-55 RMAKKKI
+55 KKV
-62 KGTRILAAVLTAAMV
+62 KGTRILAAILTAAMV
-77 FTQTPYTALAAE
+77 FTQAPYTALAAE
-89 SDAGF
+89 SEAGY

-101 EQTGQADDGTGD
+101 EQTGQADDGTGNNGETGENGDVSGTNETGDIPGNSGD
-113 NGETGD
+113 NGENGGSGNAGD

-126 GDMPGGTGDNGEN
+126 GDVSDGD
-139 GGTGD
+139 
-144 ISDNNGNNGETGDVS
+144 GETGYVS
-159 DGNGGTGDV
+159 DGDGGTGDV

-173 EASVSGNDITV
+173 ESSVSGNDIAV
-184 YSEEEAGTGSLTV
+184 YGAAATATGTLTV
-197 EGNSESYS
+197 EGDSGSYS
-205 YDAENDVITVKN
+205 YDAEKDVITVKN
-217 GAELTFHSADGYGAE
+217 GTELTFHSAKGYGAE
-232 NYSHTRI
+232 NPSKTRI
-239 YVEKD
+239 FVEKD
-244 AKATLTLDG
+244 AKATITLDG

-264 PLEIAENSAGV
+264 PLEIAEDSTGA

-281 NNNVLIAGEKAA
+281 GSNALTAGEKAA
-293 GIQKNGTAEGTLTI
+293 GIQKNGTADGTLTI
-307 SGSGALTAQGGKY
+307 SGSGTLTAQGGEY
-320 GAGIGSGY
+320 GAGIGGGY
-328 EKAGSN
+328 CGVGSN
-334 ISISGEEVTATGGY
+334 ITITGGIITATGGSYGAGIGGGFWGGGSNITISGGEVTATGGY

-353 GGGMYGAGISITIS
+353 GGG
-367 GGMVTATGGSYGAGI
+367 
-382 GSGYHES
+382 
-389 ASNIIISGGTI
+389 
-400 IATGGYNGAGIGGG
+400 
-414 KNGVG
+414 
-419 SDISISGGEVTAAGG
+419 
-434 SYGAGIGG
+434 
-442 GYYGVGSNISISGGE
+442 YYGVGSNIAITGGII
-457 VTATGG
+457 TATGG
-463 SCGAG
+463 DGGAG
-468 IGGGYYGV
+468 IGGGDSRDG
-476 GSNITISG
+476 NDITISG
-484 GTVTATGRGT
+484 GTVTATGKNTR
-494 KSDIGGGNGGSTGT
+494 SDIGGGSGGSTGT

-515 VKTTNSVLTGVI
+515 VKTKNGALTGVT
-527 NGNDTVYCT
+527 NGTDNVYYT
-536 VVDLTDEYGTEA
+536 VVDLTDEIGTEA
-548 AVTDASETAYGMKDV
+548 AVTDVGETAYGMKDV

-579 TSILLGMYYYT
+579 TSIVFGTHFYS

-598 ADNCLTRGK
+598 ADNRLTRGTECK
-607 CRYDLQVVGDPTY
+607 YSLLVLGDPAY
-620 YNRDEDSHII
+620 YERNESTQGIL
-630 QIKDGANL
+630 IKDGADL
-638 TIKSADGY
+638 TIKSANGY
-646 GKDNYSQTRI
+646 GKDNYSPMRI
-656 QIEANASVTL
+656 QIEENASVTL

-698 LKGENGLKAGKYYAA
+698 LKGENGLKAGNYYAA
-713 IQKNGDAENI
+713 IQKNGDAEDI

-739 YNAAGIGSGAD
+739 YNAAGVGSGNA
-750 KPVKNIVINSGT
+750 KTVKNIMITGGT
-762 VTATGGDSA
+762 ITATGGVFG
-771 AGIGSGYYGAGSN
+771 AGIGGGYYGAGSN
-784 ITISGGTVT
+784 ITISGGTIM
-793 ATGGESGAGIGGGSD
+793 ATGGNSAAGIGGGE
-808 RSGSNI
+808 RGAASNI

-824 GRENGAGI
+824 G
-832 GGGFY
+832 
-837 GEGND
+837 
-842 ITISGGTVTATSLT
+842 
-856 VRKENYSTGA
+856 
-866 GIGGGACGNGSNIT
+866 
-880 ITGGTVIAT
+880 
-889 AIAEA
+889 
-894 GKISTG
+894 GKSG
-900 AGIGGGYSKEGNHIT
+900 AGIGGGYSGEGNNIT

-927 KGEDGTT
+927 VGDAGAT

-942 GGMGNHITIS
+942 AKEGNNITIS
-952 GGTVTAIS
+952 GGTVTATSIAVGDAGATGAGIGGGYNKDGSNITISGGTVIAIS

-966 GCGGAGIGGGYS
+966 SCAGAGIGGGYA
-978 REGNNIT
+978 GMGIGIT

-996 ADDASNEGYGIGSG
+996 ADEAYWEGAGIGSG
-1010 WGANDSTPMVTGGN
+1010 CGTGISDPGIYGGN
-1024 IKVNKLCGI
+1024 IKASRLSGVF
-1033 QGKDGNE
+1033 GKEGKVY
-1040 LYDAYPA
+1040 LA

-1057 NAAVGNPVL
+1057 NAALGNPVL

-1074 ETKTLSYNLN
+1074 ETKTLSYNLK

-1094 YMYLPVDT
+1094 YMYLPADT

-1116 EAAVKEFNYENQ
+1116 EATVKEFDYGRE
-1128 PDRFN
+1128 PGRYS
-1133 DFALISSTDGKAE
+1133 DFTLISSTDGKAE
-1146 YGEVLREDVPE
+1146 YGEVLREDVPD

-1167 SDLQAGGYTYTG
+1167 SDLQTGGYTYTG

-1239 TINPASMDV
+1239 TINPASMDA

-1257 LYLAAPTGKNPK
+1257 LYLAAPAGKNPK

-1293 HVTLNEQNAEN
+1293 HVTLNEQNPEN
-1304 KNANSYVN
+1304 KNANSYVT
-1312 PGKYTVEITGK
+1312 PGKYTVEIIGK

-1333 VTLTDVAKEQILM
+1333 VTLADVAKEQILM
-1346 SKVTVAKVPDMT
+1346 SKVTVAKVPDVT
-1358 YDADF
+1358 YDANF
-1363 CEGKNAAGMTPALTV
+1363 CEGNNAKGMTPALTV

-1416 KYVGTATAVLT
+1416 RYVGTATVVLT

-1432 LEDGTVSGTY
+1432 LEDGTASGTY
-1442 FGEKRITFKIKGTAL
+1442 FGEKRITFRIKGTAL
-1457 SASMVSWADGSKNVS
+1457 SANMVSWADGSKNVS
-1472 VVYNGEEQEP
+1472 IVYNGEEQKP
-1482 LVRVSLQKKV
+1482 GVRVSLQKKV
-1492 KDENGKTVTQTV
+1492 KDENGKTVTKTT
-1504 YLGEYNDYFN
+1504 YLREYDDYYKL
-1514 IGDYKVS
+1514 GDYKVS

-1529 TATVVVTGA
+1529 TATVVITGA

-1552 QADLSAA
+1552 QADLAA
-1559 DMEAKI
+1559 EGTEAKI
-1565 AANGTQGTYGNNASD
+1565 GV
-1580 GSNASGSGD
+1580 
-1589 AADSAI
+1589 ADSIPFA
-1595 KVSFVKNGAKPAV
+1595 KNGAKPAI
-1608 VVTAKL
+1608 VVTAKM
-1614 ANGSTVTLKEGKDY
+1614 ANGNTVTLKEGKDY

-1676 DTVNPITVAV
+1676 DTVNPITVTV
-1686 TDVAANKNKGKFVSK
+1686 TDVPANKNKGKFVSK

-1722 SLLTEGGAVE
+1722 SLLMANGEETK
-1732 LDTKTGIV
+1732 LDVKKDVV

-1789 TTKPVTLTEDDLIL
+1789 TTKPVTLTEEDLIL

-1813 VVEKLSLI
+1813 VVEELKLI

-1871 WWLRNV
+1871 WWIMP